1 MRQYVGEKR
10 GRLEGLDK
18 ATGRAQYAGDYHMEN
33 MLELALVR
41 STISHG
47 TIRSIDFSDLPKD
60 VLVFTGKD
68 CAENIVADI
77 FCDTPVLAD
86 DRIRYH
92 GEPIAI
98 IAADTREKAK
108 EAAKLVKVEYD
119 LLPVIRNVE
128 DAKDPAMPALHG
140 DTNLLA
146 EFFNEKGDVEKGFE
160 ESFLIVEDDFETPAQ
175 DHGYM
180 EPDACFAYVEDNR
193 LMVHTSSQNVFADRV
208 MICRALGLEPNQV
221 RVRAAF
227 VGGGFGGKDGHTCQI
242 YPSLVS
248 WLTKRPAKIVFD
260 RQEVLAC
267 TYKRHGIRMH
277 VKMGFSKEGK
287 MLAFDG
293 SALLDTGAYAGYGA
307 SVHGLFT
314 EHFTGPYNIPNVRL
328 RTETYY
334 TNKPTAHAMRGFG
347 APQGA
352 FATESIISRA
362 IAKLGLDPIQMRSDN
377 ALEHGSIGALGQPM
391 EHCVGLKDALK
402 LVQESDLW
410 KERETNT
417 DPYVGYGVAG
427 GFLSC
432 GLGQKIPD
440 SAKVSVQ
447 EREDGGFDIGVGLV
461 DIGQGSAT
469 ALAAMAADLLETDIE
484 NIHMTMADTDKTED
498 CGPTAASRSVF
509 IAGNALI
516 AAVKQYKKMKEAEA
530 CGIVLQP
537 AAGEAAFPESSKDL
551 GRIGFP
557 HAMYTFVAQAVK
569 LRVDPV
575 TGSITLLDIAA
586 ATECGKVINPL
597 SLAGQIQGGI
607 GMSIGFCLGE
617 DCSFKDGVLI
627 HKDFATYLMPTA
639 LDVPNIASYHVDA
652 YEASGPL
659 GVKGAAEVSTVS
671 IAPAINEAVRQ
682 ASGAILN
689 RLPLSREEILKALES
704 CEENM
709 GG

>member
-10 GRLEGLDK
+10 GRLEGMDK
-18 ATGRAQYAGDYHMEN
+18 ATGRALYAGDYRMEN

-41 STISHG
+41 SEISHG
-47 TIRSIDFSDLPKD
+47 SVRTLDVSALPED

-68 CAENIVADI
+68 FAENVVADI
-77 FCDTPVLAD
+77 FCDTPVLAY
-86 DRIRYH
+86 DRIRFR

-108 EAAKLVKVEYD
+108 EAAKLVKVEYEC
-119 LLPVIRNVE
+119 LPIVRNTE
-128 DAKDPAMPALHG
+128 DAKDPALPVLHG
-140 DTNLLA
+140 DSNLLA
-146 EFFNEKGDVEKGFE
+146 DFFHEKGDVEKAFE
-160 ESFLIVEDDFETPAQ
+160 ESYLIVEDDFETPAQ

-180 EPDACFAYVEDNR
+180 EPDACFAYVEDDR
-193 LMVHTSSQNVFADRV
+193 LMVYTASQNVFADRL
-208 MICRALGLEPNQV
+208 MICRALGLAPEQV

-248 WLTKRPAKIVFD
+248 WLTKRPAKVVFD
-260 RQEVLAC
+260 REEVLAC
-267 TYKRHGIRMH
+267 TYKRHGIKTH

-287 MLAFDG
+287 ILAFDG
-293 SALLDTGAYAGYGA
+293 SAILDTGAYAGYGA

-314 EHFTGPYNIPNVRL
+314 EHFPGPYEIPNVRL
-328 RTETYY
+328 KTETYY
-334 TNKPTAHAMRGFG
+334 TNKPIAHAMRGFG
-347 APQGA
+347 SPQGA

-362 IAKLGLDPIQMRSDN
+362 VAQLGLDPIGMRLDN
-377 ALEHGSIGALGQPM
+377 ALVQGSVGALGQPM
-391 EHCVGLKDALK
+391 DHCVGLREALK

-410 KERETNT
+410 KERESNT

-440 SAKVSVQ
+440 NAKVSVR
-447 EREDGGFDIGVGLV
+447 EREDGGFDIGCGLV
-461 DIGQGSAT
+461 DIGQGSTT

-484 NIHMTMADTDKTED
+484 NIHMIMADTDKTED
-498 CGPTAASRSVF
+498 CGCTAASRSVF
-509 IAGNALI
+509 IAGNALM
-516 AAVKQYKKMKEAEA
+516 AAVKQYKKMKEAGLSSDIA
-530 CGIVLQP
+530 M
-537 AAGEAAFPESSKDL
+537 GEAAFPESSKDL

-569 LRVDPV
+569 LRVDPI
-575 TGSITLLDIAA
+575 TGSVSLLDIAA

-597 SLAGQIQGGI
+597 GLAGQIQGGI

-617 DCSFKDGVLI
+617 DCTWKDGQLI
-627 HKDFATYLMPTA
+627 HKNFATYLMPTA

-652 YEASGPL
+652 YEASGPM

-682 ASGAILN
+682 ASGAILTK
-689 RLPLSREEILKALES
+689 LPLSPEEILKALEAR
-704 CEENM
+704 EECV

>member
-10 GRLEGLDK
+10 GRLEGMDK
-18 ATGRAQYAGDYHMEN
+18 ATGRALYAGDYRMEN

-41 STISHG
+41 SEISHG
-47 TIRSIDFSDLPKD
+47 SVRTLDVSALPED

-68 CAENIVADI
+68 FAENVVADI
-77 FCDTPVLAD
+77 FCDTPVLAY
-86 DRIRYH
+86 DRIRFR

-108 EAAKLVKVEYD
+108 EAAKLVKVEYEC
-119 LLPVIRNVE
+119 LPIVRNTE

-140 DTNLLA
+140 DSNLMA
-146 EFFNEKGDVEKGFE
+146 DFFHEKGDVEKAFE
-160 ESFLIVEDDFETPAQ
+160 ESYLIVEDDFETPAQ

-180 EPDACFAYVEDNR
+180 EPDACFAYVEDDR
-193 LMVHTSSQNVFADRV
+193 LMVYTSSQNVFADRL
-208 MICRALGLEPNQV
+208 MICRALGLAPEQV

-248 WLTKRPAKIVFD
+248 WLTKRPAKVVFD
-260 RQEVLAC
+260 REEVLAC
-267 TYKRHGIRMH
+267 TYKRHGIKTH

-287 MLAFDG
+287 ILAFDG
-293 SALLDTGAYAGYGA
+293 SAILDTGAYAGYGA

-314 EHFTGPYNIPNVRL
+314 EHFPGPYEIPNVRL
-328 RTETYY
+328 KTETYY
-334 TNKPTAHAMRGFG
+334 TNKPIAHAMRGFG

-362 IAKLGLDPIQMRSDN
+362 VAQLGLDPIGMRLDN
-377 ALEHGSIGALGQPM
+377 ALVQGSVGALGQPM
-391 EHCVGLKDALK
+391 DHCVGLREALK

-410 KERETNT
+410 KERESNT

-440 SAKVSVQ
+440 NAKVSVR
-447 EREDGGFDIGVGLV
+447 EREDGGFDIGCGLV
-461 DIGQGSAT
+461 DIGQGSTT

-484 NIHMTMADTDKTED
+484 NIHMIMADTDKTED
-498 CGPTAASRSVF
+498 CGCTAASRSVF

-516 AAVKQYKKMKEAEA
+516 AAVKQYKKMKEAGLSSDIA
-530 CGIVLQP
+530 M
-537 AAGEAAFPESSKDL
+537 GEAAFPESSKDL

-569 LRVDPV
+569 LRVDPI
-575 TGSITLLDIAA
+575 TGSVSLLDIAA

-597 SLAGQIQGGI
+597 GLAGQIQGGI

-617 DCSFKDGVLI
+617 DCTWKDGQLI
-627 HKDFATYLMPTA
+627 HKNFATYLMPTA

-652 YEASGPL
+652 YEASGPM

-682 ASGAILN
+682 ASGAILTK
-689 RLPLSREEILKALES
+689 LPLSPEEILKALEAR
-704 CEENM
+704 EECV

>member
-1 MRQYVGEKR
+1 MRRYVGERR

-18 ATGRAQYAGDYHMEN
+18 ATGRAQYAGDYHLEN

-47 TIRSIDFSDLPKD
+47 TIRSIDTSNLPED
-60 VLVFTGKD
+60 VMVFTGKD
-68 CAENIVADI
+68 FAENIVADI
-77 FCDTPVLAD
+77 FCDTPVLAE
-86 DRIRYH
+86 DRIRFL
-92 GEPIAI
+92 GEPVAL

-119 LLPVIRNVE
+119 LLPTIRNVE

-140 DTNLLA
+140 QSNLLTD
-146 EFFNEKGDVEKGFE
+146 FFMGKGDVEKAFE
-160 ESFLIVEDDFETPAQ
+160 ESYLVVEDDFETPEQ

-193 LMVHTSSQNVFADRV
+193 LMVRTSSQGVFADRA
-208 MICRALGLEPNQV
+208 MICRALGLEPEQV
-221 RVRAAF
+221 HVRAAF
-227 VGGGFGGKDGHTCQI
+227 VGGGFGGKDGHTVQI
-242 YPSLVS
+242 YPCLVS
-248 WLTKRPAKIVFD
+248 WMTKRPARIVLD

-267 TYKRHGIRMH
+267 TYKRHRIKMH

-287 MLAFDG
+287 ILAFDG
-293 SALLDTGAYAGYGA
+293 NGVLDTGAYAGYGA
-307 SVHGLFT
+307 SVHSLFT
-314 EHFTGPYNIPNVRL
+314 EHFPGPYNIPNVRL
-328 RTETYY
+328 RTEAYY

-347 APQGA
+347 SPQGA
-352 FATESIISRA
+352 FATESIINRA
-362 IAKLGLDPIQMRSDN
+362 IAKLGLDPIQMRLDN
-377 ALEHGSIGALGQPM
+377 ALEYGSVGSVGQPM

-402 LVQESDLW
+402 LIQESSLW

-417 DPYVGYGVAG
+417 DPYVGYGVAS

-432 GLGQKIPD
+432 GLGQKIHD

-447 EREDGGFDIGVGLV
+447 EREDGGFDIGIGLV
-461 DIGQGSAT
+461 DIGQGSTT

-484 NIHMTMADTDKTED
+484 NIHMIMADTDETED

-516 AAVKQYKKMKEAEA
+516 DAVKQYKKLKETKP
-530 CGIVLQP
+530 CGVTLP
-537 AAGEAAFPESSKDL
+537 PVKGEAAFPESPKDL

-557 HAMYTFVAQAVK
+557 HAMFTFVTQAVK

-617 DCSFKDGVLI
+617 DCSFKEGELI
-627 HKDFATYLMPTA
+627 HKDFSTYLMPTA
-639 LDVPNIASYHVDA
+639 MDVPNIASYHVDA
-652 YEASGPL
+652 YEQSGPL

-682 ASGAILN
+682 VSGAELTK
-689 RLPLSREEILKALES
+689 LPLSAEEILKALEAR
-704 CEENM
+704 EEYT

>member
-10 GRLEGLDK
+10 GRLEGMDK
-18 ATGRAQYAGDYHMEN
+18 ATGRALYAGDYRMEN

-41 STISHG
+41 SEISHG
-47 TIRSIDFSDLPKD
+47 SVRTLDVSALPED

-68 CAENIVADI
+68 FAENVVADI
-77 FCDTPVLAD
+77 FCDTPVLAY
-86 DRIRYH
+86 DRIRFR

-108 EAAKLVKVEYD
+108 EAAKLVKVEYEC
-119 LLPVIRNVE
+119 LPIVRNTE
-128 DAKDPAMPALHG
+128 DAKDPALPVLHG
-140 DTNLLA
+140 DSNLLA
-146 EFFNEKGDVEKGFE
+146 DFFHEKGDVEKAFE
-160 ESFLIVEDDFETPAQ
+160 ESYLIVEDDFETPAQ

-180 EPDACFAYVEDNR
+180 EPDACFAYVEDDR
-193 LMVHTSSQNVFADRV
+193 LMVYTSSQNVFADRL
-208 MICRALGLEPNQV
+208 MICRALGLAPEQV

-248 WLTKRPAKIVFD
+248 WLTKRPAKVVFD
-260 RQEVLAC
+260 REEVLAC
-267 TYKRHGIRMH
+267 TYKRHGIKTH

-287 MLAFDG
+287 ILAFDG
-293 SALLDTGAYAGYGA
+293 SAILDTGAYAGYGA

-314 EHFTGPYNIPNVRL
+314 EHFPGPYEIPNVRL
-328 RTETYY
+328 KTETYY
-334 TNKPTAHAMRGFG
+334 TNKPIAHAMRGFG

-362 IAKLGLDPIQMRSDN
+362 VAQLGLDPIGMRLDN
-377 ALEHGSIGALGQPM
+377 ALVQGSVGALGQPM
-391 EHCVGLKDALK
+391 DHCVGLREALK

-410 KERETNT
+410 KERESNT

-440 SAKVSVQ
+440 NAKVSVR
-447 EREDGGFDIGVGLV
+447 EREDGGFDIGCGLV
-461 DIGQGSAT
+461 DIGQGSTT

-484 NIHMTMADTDKTED
+484 NIHMIMADTDKTED
-498 CGPTAASRSVF
+498 CGCTAASRSVF
-509 IAGNALI
+509 IAGNALM
-516 AAVKQYKKMKEAEA
+516 AAVKQYKKMKEAGLSSDIA
-530 CGIVLQP
+530 M
-537 AAGEAAFPESSKDL
+537 GEAAFPESSKDL

-569 LRVDPV
+569 LRVDPI
-575 TGSITLLDIAA
+575 TGSVSLLDIAA

-597 SLAGQIQGGI
+597 GLAGQIQGGI

-617 DCSFKDGVLI
+617 DCTWKDGQLI
-627 HKDFATYLMPTA
+627 HKNFATYLMPTA

-652 YEASGPL
+652 YEASGPM

-682 ASGAILN
+682 ASGAILTK
-689 RLPLSREEILKALES
+689 LPLSPEEILKALEAR
-704 CEENM
+704 EECV

>member
-10 GRLEGLDK
+10 GRLEGMDK
-18 ATGRAQYAGDYHMEN
+18 ATGRALYAGDYRMEN

-41 STISHG
+41 SEISHG
-47 TIRSIDFSDLPKD
+47 SVRTLDVSALPED
-60 VLVFTGKD
+60 VLIFTGKD
-68 CAENIVADI
+68 FAENVVADI
-77 FCDTPVLAD
+77 FCDTPVLAY
-86 DRIRYH
+86 DRIRFR

-108 EAAKLVKVEYD
+108 EAAKLVKVEYEY
-119 LLPVIRNVE
+119 LPIVRNTE
-128 DAKDPAMPALHG
+128 DAKNPALPVLHG
-140 DTNLLA
+140 DSNLLA
-146 EFFNEKGDVEKGFE
+146 DFFHEKGDVEKAFE
-160 ESFLIVEDDFETPAQ
+160 ESYLIVEDDFETPAQ

-180 EPDACFAYVEDNR
+180 EPDACFAYVEDDR
-193 LMVHTSSQNVFADRV
+193 LMVYTSSQNVFADRL
-208 MICRALGLEPNQV
+208 MICRALGLAPEQV

-248 WLTKRPAKIVFD
+248 WLTKRPAKVVFD
-260 RQEVLAC
+260 REEVLAC
-267 TYKRHGIRMH
+267 TYKRHGIKTH

-287 MLAFDG
+287 ILAFDG
-293 SALLDTGAYAGYGA
+293 SAILDTGAYAGYGA

-314 EHFTGPYNIPNVRL
+314 EHFPGPYEIPNVRL
-328 RTETYY
+328 KTETYY
-334 TNKPTAHAMRGFG
+334 TNKPIAHAMRGFG

-362 IAKLGLDPIQMRSDN
+362 VAQLGLDPIGMRLDN
-377 ALEHGSIGALGQPM
+377 ALVQGSVGALGQPM
-391 EHCVGLKDALK
+391 DHCVGLREALK

-410 KERETNT
+410 KERESNT

-440 SAKVSVQ
+440 NAKVSVR
-447 EREDGGFDIGVGLV
+447 EREDGGFDIGCGLV
-461 DIGQGSAT
+461 DIGQGSTT

-484 NIHMTMADTDKTED
+484 NIHMIMADTDKTED
-498 CGPTAASRSVF
+498 CGCTAASRSVF

-516 AAVKQYKKMKEAEA
+516 AAVKQYKKMKEAGLSSDMA
-530 CGIVLQP
+530 M
-537 AAGEAAFPESSKDL
+537 GEAAFPESSKDL

-569 LRVDPV
+569 LRVDPI
-575 TGSITLLDIAA
+575 TGSVSLLDIAA

-597 SLAGQIQGGI
+597 GLAGQIQGGI

-617 DCSFKDGVLI
+617 DCTWKDGQLI
-627 HKDFATYLMPTA
+627 HKNFATYLMPTA

-652 YEASGPL
+652 YEASGPM

-682 ASGAILN
+682 ASGAILTK
-689 RLPLSREEILKALES
+689 LPLSPEEILKALEAR
-704 CEENM
+704 EECV

>member
-10 GRLEGLDK
+10 GRLEGMDK
-18 ATGRAQYAGDYHMEN
+18 ATGRALYAGDYRMEN

-41 STISHG
+41 SEISHG
-47 TIRSIDFSDLPKD
+47 SVRTLDVSALPED

-68 CAENIVADI
+68 FAENVVADI
-77 FCDTPVLAD
+77 FCDTPVLAY
-86 DRIRYH
+86 DRIRFR

-108 EAAKLVKVEYD
+108 EAAKLVKVEYEC
-119 LLPVIRNVE
+119 LPIVRNTE
-128 DAKDPAMPALHG
+128 DAKDPALPVLHG
-140 DTNLLA
+140 DSNLLA
-146 EFFNEKGDVEKGFE
+146 DFFHEKGDVEKAFE
-160 ESFLIVEDDFETPAQ
+160 ESYLIVEDDFETPAQ

-180 EPDACFAYVEDNR
+180 EPDACFAYVEDDR
-193 LMVHTSSQNVFADRV
+193 LMVYTSSQNVFADRL
-208 MICRALGLEPNQV
+208 MICRALGLAPEQV

-248 WLTKRPAKIVFD
+248 WLTKRPAKVVFD
-260 RQEVLAC
+260 REEVLAC
-267 TYKRHGIRMH
+267 TYKRHGIKSH

-287 MLAFDG
+287 ILAFDG
-293 SALLDTGAYAGYGA
+293 SAILDTGAYAGYGA

-314 EHFTGPYNIPNVRL
+314 EHFPGPYEIPNVRL
-328 RTETYY
+328 KTETYY
-334 TNKPTAHAMRGFG
+334 TNKPIAHAMRGFG
-347 APQGA
+347 SPQGA

-362 IAKLGLDPIQMRSDN
+362 VAQLGLDPIGMRLDN
-377 ALEHGSIGALGQPM
+377 ALVQGSVGALGQPM
-391 EHCVGLKDALK
+391 DHCVGLREALK

-410 KERETNT
+410 KERESNT

-440 SAKVSVQ
+440 NAKVSVR
-447 EREDGGFDIGVGLV
+447 EREDGGFDIGCGLV
-461 DIGQGSAT
+461 DIGQGSTT

-484 NIHMTMADTDKTED
+484 NIHMIMADTDKTED
-498 CGPTAASRSVF
+498 CGCTAASRSVF
-509 IAGNALI
+509 IAGNALM
-516 AAVKQYKKMKEAEA
+516 AAVKQYKKMKEAGLSSDIA
-530 CGIVLQP
+530 M
-537 AAGEAAFPESSKDL
+537 GEAAFPESSKDL

-569 LRVDPV
+569 LRVDPI
-575 TGSITLLDIAA
+575 TGSVSLLDIAA

-597 SLAGQIQGGI
+597 GLAGQIQGGI

-617 DCSFKDGVLI
+617 DCTWKDGQLI
-627 HKDFATYLMPTA
+627 HKNFATYLMPTA

-652 YEASGPL
+652 YEASGPM

-682 ASGAILN
+682 ASGAILTK
-689 RLPLSREEILKALES
+689 LPLSPEEILKALEAR
-704 CEENM
+704 EECV

>member
-10 GRLEGLDK
+10 GRLEGMDK
-18 ATGRAQYAGDYHMEN
+18 ATGRALYAGDYRMEN

-41 STISHG
+41 SEISHG
-47 TIRSIDFSDLPKD
+47 SVHTLDVSALPED

-68 CAENIVADI
+68 FAENVVADI
-77 FCDTPVLAD
+77 FCDTPVLAY
-86 DRIRYH
+86 DRIRFR

-108 EAAKLVKVEYD
+108 EAAKLVKVEYEC
-119 LLPVIRNVE
+119 LPIVRNTE
-128 DAKDPAMPALHG
+128 DAKDPAMPVLHG
-140 DTNLLA
+140 DSNLLA
-146 EFFNEKGDVEKGFE
+146 DFFHEKGDVEKAFE
-160 ESFLIVEDDFETPAQ
+160 ESYLIVEDDFETPAQ

-180 EPDACFAYVEDNR
+180 EPDACFAYVEDDR
-193 LMVHTSSQNVFADRV
+193 LMVYTSSQNVFADRL
-208 MICRALGLEPNQV
+208 MICRALGLAPEQV

-248 WLTKRPAKIVFD
+248 WLTKRPAKVVFD
-260 RQEVLAC
+260 REEVLAC
-267 TYKRHGIRMH
+267 TYKRHGIKTH

-287 MLAFDG
+287 ILAFDG
-293 SALLDTGAYAGYGA
+293 SAILDTGAYAGYGA

-314 EHFTGPYNIPNVRL
+314 EHFPGPYEIPNVRL
-328 RTETYY
+328 KTETYY
-334 TNKPTAHAMRGFG
+334 TNKPIAHAMRGFG
-347 APQGA
+347 SPQGA

-362 IAKLGLDPIQMRSDN
+362 VAQLGLDPIGMRLDN
-377 ALEHGSIGALGQPM
+377 ALVQGSVGALGQPM
-391 EHCVGLKDALK
+391 DHCVGLREALK

-410 KERETNT
+410 KERESNT

-440 SAKVSVQ
+440 NAKVSVR
-447 EREDGGFDIGVGLV
+447 EREDGGFDIGCGLV
-461 DIGQGSAT
+461 DIGQGSTT

-484 NIHMTMADTDKTED
+484 NIHMIMADTDKTED
-498 CGPTAASRSVF
+498 CGCTAASRSVF
-509 IAGNALI
+509 IAGNALM
-516 AAVKQYKKMKEAEA
+516 AAVKQYKKMKEAGLSSGTA
-530 CGIVLQP
+530 M
-537 AAGEAAFPESSKDL
+537 GEAAFPESSKDL

-569 LRVDPV
+569 LRVDPI
-575 TGSITLLDIAA
+575 TGSISLLDIAA

-597 SLAGQIQGGI
+597 GLAGQIQGGI

-617 DCSFKDGVLI
+617 DCTWKDGQLI
-627 HKDFATYLMPTA
+627 HKNFATYLMPTA

-652 YEASGPL
+652 YEASGPM

-682 ASGAILN
+682 ASGAILTK
-689 RLPLSREEILKALES
+689 LPLSPEEILKALEAR
-704 CEENM
+704 EECV

>member
-10 GRLEGLDK
+10 GRLEGMDK
-18 ATGRAQYAGDYHMEN
+18 ATGRALYAGDYRMEN

-41 STISHG
+41 SEISHG
-47 TIRSIDFSDLPKD
+47 SVHTLDVSALPED

-68 CAENIVADI
+68 FAENVVADI
-77 FCDTPVLAD
+77 FCDTPVLAY
-86 DRIRYH
+86 DRIRFR

-108 EAAKLVKVEYD
+108 EAAKLVKVEYEC
-119 LLPVIRNVE
+119 LPIVRNTE
-128 DAKDPAMPALHG
+128 DAKDPAMPVLHG
-140 DTNLLA
+140 DSNLLA
-146 EFFNEKGDVEKGFE
+146 DFFHEKGDVEKAFE
-160 ESFLIVEDDFETPAQ
+160 ESYLIVEDDFETPAQ

-180 EPDACFAYVEDNR
+180 EPDACFAYVEDDR
-193 LMVHTSSQNVFADRV
+193 LMVYTASQNVFADRL
-208 MICRALGLEPNQV
+208 MICRALGLAPEQV

-248 WLTKRPAKIVFD
+248 WLTKRPAKVVFD
-260 RQEVLAC
+260 REEVLAC
-267 TYKRHGIRMH
+267 TYKRHGIKTH

-287 MLAFDG
+287 ILAFDG
-293 SALLDTGAYAGYGA
+293 SAILDTGAYAGYGA

-314 EHFTGPYNIPNVRL
+314 EHFPGPYEIPNVRL
-328 RTETYY
+328 KTETYY
-334 TNKPTAHAMRGFG
+334 TNKPIAHAMRGFG

-362 IAKLGLDPIQMRSDN
+362 VAQLGLDPIGMRLDN
-377 ALEHGSIGALGQPM
+377 ALVQGSVGALGQPM
-391 EHCVGLKDALK
+391 DHCVGLREALK

-410 KERETNT
+410 KERESNT

-440 SAKVSVQ
+440 NAKVSVR
-447 EREDGGFDIGVGLV
+447 EREDGGFDIGCGLV
-461 DIGQGSAT
+461 DIGQGSTT

-484 NIHMTMADTDKTED
+484 NIHMIMADTDKTED
-498 CGPTAASRSVF
+498 CGCTAASRSVF
-509 IAGNALI
+509 IAGNALM
-516 AAVKQYKKMKEAEA
+516 AAVKQYKKMKEAGLSSDIA
-530 CGIVLQP
+530 M
-537 AAGEAAFPESSKDL
+537 GEAAFPESSKDL

-569 LRVDPV
+569 LRVDPI
-575 TGSITLLDIAA
+575 TGSVSLLDIAA

-597 SLAGQIQGGI
+597 GLAGQIQGGI

-617 DCSFKDGVLI
+617 DCTWKDGQLI
-627 HKDFATYLMPTA
+627 HKNFATYLMPTA

-652 YEASGPL
+652 YEASGPM

-682 ASGAILN
+682 ASGAILTK
-689 RLPLSREEILKALES
+689 LPLSPEEILKALEAR
-704 CEENM
+704 EECV

>member
-10 GRLEGLDK
+10 GRLEGMDK
-18 ATGRAQYAGDYHMEN
+18 ATGRALYAGDYRMEN

-41 STISHG
+41 SEISHG
-47 TIRSIDFSDLPKD
+47 SVRTLDVSALPED

-68 CAENIVADI
+68 FAENVVADI
-77 FCDTPVLAD
+77 FCDTPVLAY
-86 DRIRYH
+86 DRIRFR

-108 EAAKLVKVEYD
+108 EAAKLVKVEYEC
-119 LLPVIRNVE
+119 LPIVRNTE
-128 DAKDPAMPALHG
+128 DAKDPAMPVLHG
-140 DTNLLA
+140 DSNLLA
-146 EFFNEKGDVEKGFE
+146 DFFHEKGDVEKAFE
-160 ESFLIVEDDFETPAQ
+160 ESYLIVEDDFETPAQ

-180 EPDACFAYVEDNR
+180 EPDACFAYVEDDR
-193 LMVHTSSQNVFADRV
+193 LMVYTASQNVFADRL
-208 MICRALGLEPNQV
+208 MICRALGLAPEQV

-248 WLTKRPAKIVFD
+248 WLTKRPAKVVFD
-260 RQEVLAC
+260 REEVLAC
-267 TYKRHGIRMH
+267 TYKRHGIKTH

-287 MLAFDG
+287 ILAFDG
-293 SALLDTGAYAGYGA
+293 SAILDTGAYAGYGA

-314 EHFTGPYNIPNVRL
+314 EHFPGPYEIPNVRL
-328 RTETYY
+328 KTETYY
-334 TNKPTAHAMRGFG
+334 TNKPIAHAMRGFG

-362 IAKLGLDPIQMRSDN
+362 VAQLGLDPIGMRLDN
-377 ALEHGSIGALGQPM
+377 ALVQGSVGALGQPM
-391 EHCVGLKDALK
+391 DHCVGLREALK

-410 KERETNT
+410 KERESNT

-440 SAKVSVQ
+440 NAKVSVR
-447 EREDGGFDIGVGLV
+447 EREDGGFDIGCGLV
-461 DIGQGSAT
+461 DIGQGSTT

-484 NIHMTMADTDKTED
+484 NIHMIMADTDKTED
-498 CGPTAASRSVF
+498 CGCTAASRSVF
-509 IAGNALI
+509 IAGNALM
-516 AAVKQYKKMKEAEA
+516 AAVKQYKKMKEAGLSSDIA
-530 CGIVLQP
+530 M
-537 AAGEAAFPESSKDL
+537 GEAAFPESSKDL

-569 LRVDPV
+569 LRVDPI
-575 TGSITLLDIAA
+575 TGSVSLLDIAA

-597 SLAGQIQGGI
+597 GLAGQIQGGI

-617 DCSFKDGVLI
+617 DCTWKDGQLI
-627 HKDFATYLMPTA
+627 HKNFATYLMPTA

-652 YEASGPL
+652 YEASGPM

-682 ASGAILN
+682 ASGAILTK
-689 RLPLSREEILKALES
+689 LPLSPEEILKALEAR
-704 CEENM
+704 EECV

>member
-10 GRLEGLDK
+10 GRLEGMDK
-18 ATGRAQYAGDYHMEN
+18 ATGRALYAGDYRMEN

-41 STISHG
+41 SEISHG
-47 TIRSIDFSDLPKD
+47 SVHTLDVSALPED

-68 CAENIVADI
+68 FAENVVADI
-77 FCDTPVLAD
+77 FCDTPVLAY
-86 DRIRYH
+86 DRIRFR

-108 EAAKLVKVEYD
+108 EAAKLVKLEYEC
-119 LLPVIRNVE
+119 LPVVRNTE
-128 DAKDPAMPALHG
+128 DAKDPALPVLHG
-140 DTNLLA
+140 DSNLLA
-146 EFFNEKGDVEKGFE
+146 DFFHEKGDVEKAFE
-160 ESFLIVEDDFETPAQ
+160 ESYLIVEDDFETPAQ

-180 EPDACFAYVEDNR
+180 EPDACFAYVEDDR
-193 LMVHTSSQNVFADRV
+193 LMVYTSSQNVFADRL
-208 MICRALGLEPNQV
+208 MICRALGLAPEQV

-248 WLTKRPAKIVFD
+248 WLTKRPAKVVFD
-260 RQEVLAC
+260 REEVLAC
-267 TYKRHGIRMH
+267 TYKRHGIKTH

-287 MLAFDG
+287 ILAFDG
-293 SALLDTGAYAGYGA
+293 SAILDTGAYAGYGA

-314 EHFTGPYNIPNVRL
+314 EHFPGPYEIPNVRL
-328 RTETYY
+328 KTETYY
-334 TNKPTAHAMRGFG
+334 TNKPIAHAMRGFG
-347 APQGA
+347 SPQGA

-362 IAKLGLDPIQMRSDN
+362 VAQLGLDPIGMRLDN
-377 ALEHGSIGALGQPM
+377 ALVQGSVGALGQPM
-391 EHCVGLKDALK
+391 DHCVGLREALK

-410 KERETNT
+410 KERESNT

-440 SAKVSVQ
+440 NAKVSVR
-447 EREDGGFDIGVGLV
+447 EREDGGFDIGCGLV
-461 DIGQGSAT
+461 DIGQGSTT

-484 NIHMTMADTDKTED
+484 NIHMIMADTDKTED
-498 CGPTAASRSVF
+498 CGCTAASRSVF
-509 IAGNALI
+509 IAGNALM
-516 AAVKQYKKMKEAEA
+516 AAVKQYKKMKEAGLSSDIA
-530 CGIVLQP
+530 M
-537 AAGEAAFPESSKDL
+537 GEAAFPESSKDL

-569 LRVDPV
+569 LRVDPI
-575 TGSITLLDIAA
+575 TGSVSLLDIAA

-597 SLAGQIQGGI
+597 GLAGQIQGGI

-617 DCSFKDGVLI
+617 DCTWKDGQLI
-627 HKDFATYLMPTA
+627 HKNFATYLMPTA

-652 YEASGPL
+652 YEASGPM

-682 ASGAILN
+682 ASGAILTK
-689 RLPLSREEILKALES
+689 LPLSPEEILKALEAR
-704 CEENM
+704 EECV

>member
-10 GRLEGLDK
+10 GRLEGMDK
-18 ATGRAQYAGDYHMEN
+18 ATGRALYAGDYRMEN

-41 STISHG
+41 SEISHG
-47 TIRSIDFSDLPKD
+47 SVHTLDVSALPED

-68 CAENIVADI
+68 FAENVVADI
-77 FCDTPVLAD
+77 FCDTPVLAY
-86 DRIRYH
+86 DRIRFR

-108 EAAKLVKVEYD
+108 EAAKLVKVEYEC
-119 LLPVIRNVE
+119 LPVVRNTE
-128 DAKDPAMPALHG
+128 DAKDPALPVLHG
-140 DTNLLA
+140 DSNLLA
-146 EFFNEKGDVEKGFE
+146 DFFHEKGDVEKAFE
-160 ESFLIVEDDFETPAQ
+160 ESYLIVEDDFETPAQ

-180 EPDACFAYVEDNR
+180 EPDACFAYVEDDR
-193 LMVHTSSQNVFADRV
+193 LMVYTSSQNVFADRL
-208 MICRALGLEPNQV
+208 MICRALGLAPEQV

-248 WLTKRPAKIVFD
+248 WLTKRPAKVVFD
-260 RQEVLAC
+260 REEVLAC
-267 TYKRHGIRMH
+267 TYKRHGIKTH

-287 MLAFDG
+287 ILAFDG
-293 SALLDTGAYAGYGA
+293 SAILDTGAYAGYGA

-314 EHFTGPYNIPNVRL
+314 EHFPGPYEIPNVRL
-328 RTETYY
+328 KTETYY
-334 TNKPTAHAMRGFG
+334 TNKPIAHAMRGFG
-347 APQGA
+347 SPQGA

-362 IAKLGLDPIQMRSDN
+362 VAQLGLDPIGMRLDN
-377 ALEHGSIGALGQPM
+377 ALVQGSVGALGQPM
-391 EHCVGLKDALK
+391 DHCVGLREALK

-410 KERETNT
+410 KERESNT

-440 SAKVSVQ
+440 NAKVSVR
-447 EREDGGFDIGVGLV
+447 EREDGGFDIGCGLV
-461 DIGQGSAT
+461 DIGQGSTT

-484 NIHMTMADTDKTED
+484 NIHMIMADTDKTED
-498 CGPTAASRSVF
+498 CGCTAASRSVF
-509 IAGNALI
+509 IAGNALM
-516 AAVKQYKKMKEAEA
+516 AAVKQYKKMKEAGLSSDIA
-530 CGIVLQP
+530 M
-537 AAGEAAFPESSKDL
+537 GEAAFPESSKDL

-569 LRVDPV
+569 LRVDPI
-575 TGSITLLDIAA
+575 TGSVSLLDIAA

-597 SLAGQIQGGI
+597 GLAGQIQGGI

-617 DCSFKDGVLI
+617 DCTWKDGQLI
-627 HKDFATYLMPTA
+627 HKNFATYLMPTA

-652 YEASGPL
+652 YEASGPM

-682 ASGAILN
+682 ASGAILTK
-689 RLPLSREEILKALES
+689 LPLSPEEILKALEAR
-704 CEENM
+704 EECV

>member
-10 GRLEGLDK
+10 GRLEGMDK
-18 ATGRAQYAGDYHMEN
+18 ATGRALYAGDYRMEN

-41 STISHG
+41 SEISHG
-47 TIRSIDFSDLPKD
+47 SVHTLDVSALPED

-68 CAENIVADI
+68 FAENVVADI
-77 FCDTPVLAD
+77 FCDTPVLAY
-86 DRIRYH
+86 DRIRFR

-108 EAAKLVKVEYD
+108 EAAKLVKVEYEC
-119 LLPVIRNVE
+119 LPIVRNTE
-128 DAKDPAMPALHG
+128 DAKDPALPVLHG
-140 DTNLLA
+140 DSNLLA
-146 EFFNEKGDVEKGFE
+146 DFFHEKGDVEKAFE
-160 ESFLIVEDDFETPAQ
+160 ESYLIVEDDFETPAQ

-180 EPDACFAYVEDNR
+180 EPDACFAYVEDDR
-193 LMVHTSSQNVFADRV
+193 LMVYTTSQNVFADRL
-208 MICRALGLEPNQV
+208 MICRALGLAPEQV

-248 WLTKRPAKIVFD
+248 WLTKRPAKVVFD
-260 RQEVLAC
+260 REEVLAC
-267 TYKRHGIRMH
+267 TYKRHGIKTH
-277 VKMGFSKEGK
+277 VKMGFSKKGK
-287 MLAFDG
+287 ILAFDG
-293 SALLDTGAYAGYGA
+293 SAILDTGAYAGYGA

-314 EHFTGPYNIPNVRL
+314 EHFPGPYEIPNVRL
-328 RTETYY
+328 KTETYY
-334 TNKPTAHAMRGFG
+334 TNKPIAHAMRGFG

-362 IAKLGLDPIQMRSDN
+362 VAQLGLDPIGMRLDN
-377 ALEHGSIGALGQPM
+377 ALVQGSVGALGQPM
-391 EHCVGLKDALK
+391 DHCVGLREALK

-410 KERETNT
+410 KERESNT

-440 SAKVSVQ
+440 NAKVSVR
-447 EREDGGFDIGVGLV
+447 EREDGGFDIGCGLV
-461 DIGQGSAT
+461 DIGQGSTT

-484 NIHMTMADTDKTED
+484 NIHMIMADTDKTED
-498 CGPTAASRSVF
+498 CGCTAASRSVF
-509 IAGNALI
+509 IAGNALM
-516 AAVKQYKKMKEAEA
+516 AAVKQYKKMKEAGLSSDIA
-530 CGIVLQP
+530 M
-537 AAGEAAFPESSKDL
+537 GEAAFPESSKDL

-569 LRVDPV
+569 LRVDPI
-575 TGSITLLDIAA
+575 TGSVSLLDIAA

-597 SLAGQIQGGI
+597 GLAGQIQGGI

-617 DCSFKDGVLI
+617 DCTWKDGQLI
-627 HKDFATYLMPTA
+627 HKNFATYLMPTA

-652 YEASGPL
+652 YEASGPM

-682 ASGAILN
+682 ASGAILTK
-689 RLPLSREEILKALES
+689 LPLSPEEILKALEAR
-704 CEENM
+704 EECV

>member
-1 MRQYVGEKR
+1 MGQYVGEKR
-10 GRLEGLDK
+10 GRLEGMDK
-18 ATGRAQYAGDYHMEN
+18 ATGRALYAGDYRMEN

-41 STISHG
+41 SEISHG
-47 TIRSIDFSDLPKD
+47 SVRTLDVSALPED

-68 CAENIVADI
+68 FAENVVADI
-77 FCDTPVLAD
+77 FCDTPVLAY
-86 DRIRYH
+86 DRIRFR

-108 EAAKLVKVEYD
+108 EAAKLVKVEYEC
-119 LLPVIRNVE
+119 LPIVRNTE
-128 DAKDPAMPALHG
+128 DAKDPAMPVLHG
-140 DTNLLA
+140 DSNLLA
-146 EFFNEKGDVEKGFE
+146 DFFHEKGDVEKAFE
-160 ESFLIVEDDFETPAQ
+160 ESYLIVEDDFETPAQ

-180 EPDACFAYVEDNR
+180 EPDACFAYVEDDR
-193 LMVHTSSQNVFADRV
+193 LMVYTSSQNVFADRL
-208 MICRALGLEPNQV
+208 MICRALGLAPEQV

-248 WLTKRPAKIVFD
+248 WLTKRPAKVVFD
-260 RQEVLAC
+260 REEVLAC
-267 TYKRHGIRMH
+267 TYKRHGIKTH

-287 MLAFDG
+287 ILAFDG
-293 SALLDTGAYAGYGA
+293 SAILDTGAYAGYGA

-314 EHFTGPYNIPNVRL
+314 EHFPGPYEIPNVRL
-328 RTETYY
+328 KTETYY
-334 TNKPTAHAMRGFG
+334 TNKPIAHAMRGFG

-362 IAKLGLDPIQMRSDN
+362 VAQLGLDPIGIRLDN
-377 ALEHGSIGALGQPM
+377 ALVQGSVGALGQPM
-391 EHCVGLKDALK
+391 DHCVGLREALK

-410 KERETNT
+410 KERESNT

-440 SAKVSVQ
+440 NAKVSVR
-447 EREDGGFDIGVGLV
+447 EREDGGFDIGCGLV
-461 DIGQGSAT
+461 DIGQGSTT

-484 NIHMTMADTDKTED
+484 NIHMIMADTDKTED
-498 CGPTAASRSVF
+498 CGCTAASRSVF
-509 IAGNALI
+509 IAGNALM
-516 AAVKQYKKMKEAEA
+516 AAVKQYKKMKEAGLSSDIA
-530 CGIVLQP
+530 M
-537 AAGEAAFPESSKDL
+537 GEAAFPESSKDL

-569 LRVDPV
+569 LRVDPI
-575 TGSITLLDIAA
+575 TGSVSLLDIAA

-597 SLAGQIQGGI
+597 GLAGQIQGGI

-617 DCSFKDGVLI
+617 DCTWKDGQLI
-627 HKDFATYLMPTA
+627 HKNFATYLMPTA

-652 YEASGPL
+652 YEASGPM

-682 ASGAILN
+682 ASGAILTK
-689 RLPLSREEILKALES
+689 LPLSPEEILKALEAR
-704 CEENM
+704 EECV

>member
-10 GRLEGLDK
+10 GRLEGMDK
-18 ATGRAQYAGDYHMEN
+18 ATGRALYAGDYRMEN

-41 STISHG
+41 SEISHG
-47 TIRSIDFSDLPKD
+47 SVHTLDVSALPED

-68 CAENIVADI
+68 FAENVVADI
-77 FCDTPVLAD
+77 FCDTPVLAY
-86 DRIRYH
+86 DRIRFR

-108 EAAKLVKVEYD
+108 EAAKLVKVEYEC
-119 LLPVIRNVE
+119 LPIVRNTE

-140 DTNLLA
+140 DSNLMA
-146 EFFNEKGDVEKGFE
+146 DFFQEKGDVEKAFE
-160 ESFLIVEDDFETPAQ
+160 ESYLIVEDDFETPAQ

-180 EPDACFAYVEDNR
+180 EPDACFAYVEDDR
-193 LMVHTSSQNVFADRV
+193 LMVYTSSQNVFADRL
-208 MICRALGLEPNQV
+208 MICRALGLAPEQV

-248 WLTKRPAKIVFD
+248 WLTKRPAKVVFD
-260 RQEVLAC
+260 REEVLAC
-267 TYKRHGIRMH
+267 TYKRHGIKTH

-287 MLAFDG
+287 ILAFDG
-293 SALLDTGAYAGYGA
+293 SAILDTGAYAGYGA

-314 EHFTGPYNIPNVRL
+314 EHFPGPYEIPNVRL
-328 RTETYY
+328 KTETYY
-334 TNKPTAHAMRGFG
+334 TNKPIAHAMRGFG
-347 APQGA
+347 SPQGA

-362 IAKLGLDPIQMRSDN
+362 VAQLGLDPIGMRLDN
-377 ALEHGSIGALGQPM
+377 ALVQGSVGALGQPM
-391 EHCVGLKDALK
+391 DHCVGLREALK

-410 KERETNT
+410 KERESNT

-440 SAKVSVQ
+440 NAKVSVR
-447 EREDGGFDIGVGLV
+447 EREDGGFDIGCGLV
-461 DIGQGSAT
+461 DIGQGSTT

-484 NIHMTMADTDKTED
+484 NIHMIMADTDKTED
-498 CGPTAASRSVF
+498 CGCTAASRSVF

-516 AAVKQYKKMKEAEA
+516 AAVKQYKKMKEAGLSSDIA
-530 CGIVLQP
+530 M
-537 AAGEAAFPESSKDL
+537 GEAAFPESSKDL

-569 LRVDPV
+569 LRVDPI
-575 TGSITLLDIAA
+575 TGSVSLLDIAA

-597 SLAGQIQGGI
+597 GLAGQIQGGI

-617 DCSFKDGVLI
+617 DCTWKDGQLI
-627 HKDFATYLMPTA
+627 HKNFATYLMPTA

-652 YEASGPL
+652 YEASGPM

-682 ASGAILN
+682 ASGAILTK
-689 RLPLSREEILKALES
+689 LPLSPEEILKALEAR
-704 CEENM
+704 EECV

>member
-10 GRLEGLDK
+10 GRLEGMDK
-18 ATGRAQYAGDYHMEN
+18 ATGRALYAGDYRMEN

-41 STISHG
+41 SEISHG
-47 TIRSIDFSDLPKD
+47 SVHTLDVSALPED

-68 CAENIVADI
+68 FAENVVADI
-77 FCDTPVLAD
+77 FCDTPVLAY
-86 DRIRYH
+86 DRIRFR

-108 EAAKLVKVEYD
+108 EAAKLVKVEYEC
-119 LLPVIRNVE
+119 LPIVRNTE
-128 DAKDPAMPALHG
+128 DAKDPAMPVLHG
-140 DTNLLA
+140 DSNLMA
-146 EFFNEKGDVEKGFE
+146 DFFHEKGDVEKAFE
-160 ESFLIVEDDFETPAQ
+160 ESYLIVEDDFETPAQ

-180 EPDACFAYVEDNR
+180 EPDACFAYVEDDR
-193 LMVHTSSQNVFADRV
+193 LMVYTASQNVFADRL
-208 MICRALGLEPNQV
+208 MICRALGLAPEQV

-248 WLTKRPAKIVFD
+248 WLTKRPAKVVFD
-260 RQEVLAC
+260 REEVLAC
-267 TYKRHGIRMH
+267 TYKRHGIKTH

-287 MLAFDG
+287 ILAFDG
-293 SALLDTGAYAGYGA
+293 SAILDTGAYAGYGA

-314 EHFTGPYNIPNVRL
+314 EHFPGPYEIHNVRL
-328 RTETYY
+328 KTETYY
-334 TNKPTAHAMRGFG
+334 TNKPIAHAMRGFG

-362 IAKLGLDPIQMRSDN
+362 VAQLGLDPIGMRLDN
-377 ALEHGSIGALGQPM
+377 ALVQGSVGALGQPM
-391 EHCVGLKDALK
+391 DHCVGLREALK

-410 KERETNT
+410 KERESNT

-440 SAKVSVQ
+440 NAKVSVR
-447 EREDGGFDIGVGLV
+447 EREDGGFDIGCGLV
-461 DIGQGSAT
+461 DIGQGSTT

-484 NIHMTMADTDKTED
+484 NIHMIMADTDKTED
-498 CGPTAASRSVF
+498 CGCTAASRSVF
-509 IAGNALI
+509 IAGNALM
-516 AAVKQYKKMKEAEA
+516 AAVKQYKKMKEAGLSSDIA
-530 CGIVLQP
+530 M
-537 AAGEAAFPESSKDL
+537 GEAAFPESSKDL

-569 LRVDPV
+569 LRVDPI
-575 TGSITLLDIAA
+575 TGSVSLLDIAA

-597 SLAGQIQGGI
+597 GLAGQIQGGI

-617 DCSFKDGVLI
+617 DCTWKDGQLI
-627 HKDFATYLMPTA
+627 HKNFATYLMPTA

-652 YEASGPL
+652 YEASGPM

-682 ASGAILN
+682 ASGAILTK
-689 RLPLSREEILKALES
+689 LPLSPEEILKALEAR
-704 CEENM
+704 EECV

>member
-10 GRLEGLDK
+10 GRLEGMDK
-18 ATGRAQYAGDYHMEN
+18 ATGRALYAGDYRMEN

-41 STISHG
+41 SEISHG
-47 TIRSIDFSDLPKD
+47 SVRTLDVSALPED

-68 CAENIVADI
+68 FAENVVADI
-77 FCDTPVLAD
+77 FCDTPVLAY
-86 DRIRYH
+86 DRIRFR

-108 EAAKLVKVEYD
+108 EAAKLVKVEYEC
-119 LLPVIRNVE
+119 LPIVRNTE
-128 DAKDPAMPALHG
+128 DAKDPAMPVLHG
-140 DTNLLA
+140 DSNLMA
-146 EFFNEKGDVEKGFE
+146 DFFHEKGDVEKAFE
-160 ESFLIVEDDFETPAQ
+160 ESYLIVEDDFETPAQ

-180 EPDACFAYVEDNR
+180 EPDACFAYVEDDR
-193 LMVHTSSQNVFADRV
+193 LMVYTASQNVFADRL
-208 MICRALGLEPNQV
+208 MICRALGLAPEQV

-248 WLTKRPAKIVFD
+248 WLTKRPAKVVFD
-260 RQEVLAC
+260 REEVLAC
-267 TYKRHGIRMH
+267 TYKRHGIKTH

-287 MLAFDG
+287 ILAFDG
-293 SALLDTGAYAGYGA
+293 SAILDTGAYAGYGA

-314 EHFTGPYNIPNVRL
+314 EHFPGPYEIPNVRL
-328 RTETYY
+328 KTETYY
-334 TNKPTAHAMRGFG
+334 TNKPIAHAMRGFG

-362 IAKLGLDPIQMRSDN
+362 VAQLGLDPIGMRLDN
-377 ALEHGSIGALGQPM
+377 ALVQGSVGALGQPM
-391 EHCVGLKDALK
+391 DHCVGLREALK

-410 KERETNT
+410 KERESNT

-440 SAKVSVQ
+440 NAKVSVR
-447 EREDGGFDIGVGLV
+447 EREDGGFDIGCGLV
-461 DIGQGSAT
+461 DIGQGSTT

-484 NIHMTMADTDKTED
+484 NIHMIMADTDKTED
-498 CGPTAASRSVF
+498 CGCTAASRSVF
-509 IAGNALI
+509 IAGNALM
-516 AAVKQYKKMKEAEA
+516 AAVKQYKKMKEAGLSSDIA
-530 CGIVLQP
+530 M
-537 AAGEAAFPESSKDL
+537 GEAAFPESSKDL

-569 LRVDPV
+569 LRVDPI
-575 TGSITLLDIAA
+575 TGSVSLLDIAA

-597 SLAGQIQGGI
+597 GLAGQIQGGI

-617 DCSFKDGVLI
+617 DCTWKDGQLI
-627 HKDFATYLMPTA
+627 HKNFATYLMPTA

-652 YEASGPL
+652 YEASGPM

-682 ASGAILN
+682 ASGAILTK
-689 RLPLSREEILKALES
+689 LPLSPEEILKALEAR
-704 CEENM
+704 EECV

>member
-10 GRLEGLDK
+10 GRLEGMDK
-18 ATGRAQYAGDYHMEN
+18 ATGRALYAGDYRMEN

-41 STISHG
+41 SEISHG
-47 TIRSIDFSDLPKD
+47 SVHTLDVSALPED

-68 CAENIVADI
+68 FAENVVADI
-77 FCDTPVLAD
+77 FCDTPVLAY
-86 DRIRYH
+86 DRIRFR

-108 EAAKLVKVEYD
+108 EAAKLVKVEYEY
-119 LLPVIRNVE
+119 LPIVRNTE
-128 DAKDPAMPALHG
+128 DAKNPALPVLHG
-140 DTNLLA
+140 DSNLLA
-146 EFFNEKGDVEKGFE
+146 DFFHEKGDVEKAFE
-160 ESFLIVEDDFETPAQ
+160 ESYLIVEDDFETPAQ

-180 EPDACFAYVEDNR
+180 EPDACFAYVEDDR
-193 LMVHTSSQNVFADRV
+193 LMVYTSSQNVFADRL
-208 MICRALGLEPNQV
+208 MICRALGLAPEQV

-248 WLTKRPAKIVFD
+248 WLTKRPAKVVFD
-260 RQEVLAC
+260 REEVLAC
-267 TYKRHGIRMH
+267 TYKRHGIKTH

-287 MLAFDG
+287 ILAFDG
-293 SALLDTGAYAGYGA
+293 SAILDTGAYAGYGA

-314 EHFTGPYNIPNVRL
+314 EHFPGPYEIPNVRL
-328 RTETYY
+328 KTETYY
-334 TNKPTAHAMRGFG
+334 TNKPIAHAMRGFG
-347 APQGA
+347 SPQGA

-362 IAKLGLDPIQMRSDN
+362 VAQLGLDPIGMRLDN
-377 ALEHGSIGALGQPM
+377 ALVQGSVGALGQPM
-391 EHCVGLKDALK
+391 DHCVGLREALK

-410 KERETNT
+410 KERESNT

-440 SAKVSVQ
+440 NAKVSVR
-447 EREDGGFDIGVGLV
+447 EREDGGFDIGCGLV
-461 DIGQGSAT
+461 DIGQGSTT

-484 NIHMTMADTDKTED
+484 NIHMIMADTDKTED
-498 CGPTAASRSVF
+498 CGCTAASRSVF
-509 IAGNALI
+509 IAGNALM
-516 AAVKQYKKMKEAEA
+516 AAVKQYKKMKEAGLSSDIA
-530 CGIVLQP
+530 M
-537 AAGEAAFPESSKDL
+537 GEAAFPESSKDL

-569 LRVDPV
+569 LRVDPI
-575 TGSITLLDIAA
+575 TGSVSLLDIAA

-597 SLAGQIQGGI
+597 GLAGQIQGGI

-617 DCSFKDGVLI
+617 DCTWKDGQLI
-627 HKDFATYLMPTA
+627 HKNFATYLMPTA

-652 YEASGPL
+652 YEASGPM

-682 ASGAILN
+682 ASGAILTK
-689 RLPLSREEILKALES
+689 LPLSPEEILKALEAR
-704 CEENM
+704 EECV

>member
-10 GRLEGLDK
+10 GRLEGMDK
-18 ATGRAQYAGDYHMEN
+18 ATGRALYAGDYRMEN

-41 STISHG
+41 SEISHG
-47 TIRSIDFSDLPKD
+47 SVRTLDVSALPED

-68 CAENIVADI
+68 FAENVVADI
-77 FCDTPVLAD
+77 FCDTPVLAY
-86 DRIRYH
+86 DRIRFR

-98 IAADTREKAK
+98 IAADTWEKAK
-108 EAAKLVKVEYD
+108 EAAKLVKVEYES
-119 LLPVIRNVE
+119 LPVIRNTE
-128 DAKDPAMPALHG
+128 DAKDPTMPVLHG
-140 DTNLLA
+140 DSNLLA
-146 EFFNEKGDVEKGFE
+146 DFFHEKGDVEKAFE
-160 ESFLIVEDDFETPAQ
+160 ESYLIVEDDFETPAQ

-180 EPDACFAYVEDNR
+180 EPDACFAYVEDDR
-193 LMVHTSSQNVFADRV
+193 LMVYTSSQNVFADRL
-208 MICRALGLEPNQV
+208 MICRALGLAPEQV
-221 RVRAAF
+221 RVRAAL

-248 WLTKRPAKIVFD
+248 WLTKRPAKVVFD
-260 RQEVLAC
+260 REEVLAC
-267 TYKRHGIRMH
+267 TYKRHGIKTP

-287 MLAFDG
+287 ILAFDG
-293 SALLDTGAYAGYGA
+293 SAVLDTGAYAGYGA

-314 EHFTGPYNIPNVRL
+314 EHFPGPYEIPNVRL
-328 RTETYY
+328 KTETYY
-334 TNKPTAHAMRGFG
+334 TNKPIAHAMRGFG

-362 IAKLGLDPIQMRSDN
+362 VAQLGLDPIGMRLDN
-377 ALEHGSIGALGQPM
+377 ALVQGSVGALGQPM
-391 EHCVGLKDALK
+391 DHCVGLREALK

-410 KERETNT
+410 KERKFNT

-440 SAKVSVQ
+440 NAKVSVR
-447 EREDGGFDIGVGLV
+447 EREDGGFDIGCGLV
-461 DIGQGSAT
+461 DIGQGSTT
-469 ALAAMAADLLETDIE
+469 ALAAMAADLLGTDIE
-484 NIHMTMADTDKTED
+484 KIHMTMADTDKTED
-498 CGPTAASRSVF
+498 CGCTAASRSVF
-509 IAGNALI
+509 IAGNALM
-516 AAVKQYKKMKEAEA
+516 AAVKQYKKMKEAGLSSGTA
-530 CGIVLQP
+530 M
-537 AAGEAAFPESSKDL
+537 GEAAFPESSKDL

-569 LRVDPV
+569 LRVDPI
-575 TGSITLLDIAA
+575 TGSISLLDIAA

-597 SLAGQIQGGI
+597 GLAGQIQGGI

-617 DCSFKDGVLI
+617 DCTWKDGQLI
-627 HKDFATYLMPTA
+627 HKNFATYLMPTA
-639 LDVPNIASYHVDA
+639 MDVPNIASYHVDA
-652 YEASGPL
+652 YEASGPM

-682 ASGAILN
+682 ASGAILTK
-689 RLPLSREEILKALES
+689 LPLSPEEILKALEAR
-704 CEENM
+704 EECV

>member
-10 GRLEGLDK
+10 GRLEGMAK
-18 ATGRAQYAGDYHMEN
+18 ATGRALYAGDYRMEN

-41 STISHG
+41 SEISHG
-47 TIRSIDFSDLPKD
+47 SVHALDVSALPED

-68 CAENIVADI
+68 FAENVVADI
-77 FCDTPVLAD
+77 FCDTPVLAY
-86 DRIRYH
+86 DRIRFR

-108 EAAKLVKVEYD
+108 EAAKLVKVEYEC
-119 LLPVIRNVE
+119 LPIVRNTE
-128 DAKDPAMPALHG
+128 DAKDPALPVLHG
-140 DTNLLA
+140 DSNLLA
-146 EFFNEKGDVEKGFE
+146 DFFHEKGDVEKAFE
-160 ESFLIVEDDFETPAQ
+160 ESYLIIEDDFETPAQ

-180 EPDACFAYVEDNR
+180 EPDACFAYVEDDR
-193 LMVHTSSQNVFADRV
+193 LMVYTASQNVFADRL
-208 MICRALGLEPNQV
+208 MICRALGLAPEQV

-248 WLTKRPAKIVFD
+248 WLTKRPAKVVFD
-260 RQEVLAC
+260 REEVLAC
-267 TYKRHGIRMH
+267 TYKRHGIKTH

-287 MLAFDG
+287 ILAFDG
-293 SALLDTGAYAGYGA
+293 SAILDTGAYAGYGA

-314 EHFTGPYNIPNVRL
+314 EHFPGPYEIPNVRL
-328 RTETYY
+328 KTETYY
-334 TNKPTAHAMRGFG
+334 TNKPIAHAMRGFG

-362 IAKLGLDPIQMRSDN
+362 VAQLGLDPIGMRLDN
-377 ALEHGSIGALGQPM
+377 ALVQGSVGALGQPM
-391 EHCVGLKDALK
+391 DHCVGLREALK

-410 KERETNT
+410 KERESNT

-440 SAKVSVQ
+440 NAKVSVR
-447 EREDGGFDIGVGLV
+447 EREDGGFDIGCGLV
-461 DIGQGSAT
+461 DIGQGSTT

-484 NIHMTMADTDKTED
+484 NIHMIMADTDKTED
-498 CGPTAASRSVF
+498 CGCTAASRSVF
-509 IAGNALI
+509 IAGNALM
-516 AAVKQYKKMKEAEA
+516 AAVKQYKKMKEAGLSSDIA
-530 CGIVLQP
+530 M
-537 AAGEAAFPESSKDL
+537 GEAAFPESSKDL

-569 LRVDPV
+569 LRVDPI
-575 TGSITLLDIAA
+575 TGSVSLLDIAA

-597 SLAGQIQGGI
+597 GLAGQIQGGI

-617 DCSFKDGVLI
+617 DCTWKDGQLI
-627 HKDFATYLMPTA
+627 HKNFATYLMPTA

-652 YEASGPL
+652 YEASGPM

-682 ASGAILN
+682 ASGAILTK
-689 RLPLSREEILKALES
+689 LPLSPEEILKALEAR
-704 CEENM
+704 EECV

>member
-10 GRLEGLDK
+10 GRLEGMDK
-18 ATGRAQYAGDYHMEN
+18 ATGRALYAGDYRMEN

-41 STISHG
+41 SEISHG
-47 TIRSIDFSDLPKD
+47 SVRTLDVSALPED

-68 CAENIVADI
+68 FAENVVADI
-77 FCDTPVLAD
+77 FCDTPVLAY
-86 DRIRYH
+86 DRIRFR

-108 EAAKLVKVEYD
+108 EAAKLVKVEYEC
-119 LLPVIRNVE
+119 LPIVRNTE
-128 DAKDPAMPALHG
+128 DAKDPAMPVLHG
-140 DTNLLA
+140 DSNLMA
-146 EFFNEKGDVEKGFE
+146 DFFHEKGDVEKAFE
-160 ESFLIVEDDFETPAQ
+160 ESYLIVEDDFETPAQ

-180 EPDACFAYVEDNR
+180 EPDACFAYVEDDR
-193 LMVHTSSQNVFADRV
+193 LMVYTSSQNVFADRL
-208 MICRALGLEPNQV
+208 MICRALGLAPEQV

-248 WLTKRPAKIVFD
+248 WLTKRPAKVVFD
-260 RQEVLAC
+260 REEVLAC
-267 TYKRHGIRMH
+267 TYKRHGIKTH

-287 MLAFDG
+287 ILAFDG
-293 SALLDTGAYAGYGA
+293 SAVLDTGAYAGYGA

-314 EHFTGPYNIPNVRL
+314 EHFPGPYEIPNVRL
-328 RTETYY
+328 KTETYY
-334 TNKPTAHAMRGFG
+334 TNKPIAHAMRGFG

-362 IAKLGLDPIQMRSDN
+362 VAQLGLDPIGMRLDN
-377 ALEHGSIGALGQPM
+377 ALVQGSVGALGQPM
-391 EHCVGLKDALK
+391 DHCVGLREALK

-410 KERETNT
+410 KERESNT

-440 SAKVSVQ
+440 NAKVSVR
-447 EREDGGFDIGVGLV
+447 EREDGGFDIGCGLV
-461 DIGQGSAT
+461 DIGQGSTT

-484 NIHMTMADTDKTED
+484 NIHMIMADTDKTED
-498 CGPTAASRSVF
+498 CGCTAASRSVF
-509 IAGNALI
+509 IAGNALM
-516 AAVKQYKKMKEAEA
+516 AAVKQYKKMKEAGLSSDIA
-530 CGIVLQP
+530 M
-537 AAGEAAFPESSKDL
+537 GEAAFPESSKDL

-569 LRVDPV
+569 LRVDPI
-575 TGSITLLDIAA
+575 TGSVSLLDIAA

-597 SLAGQIQGGI
+597 GLAGQIQGGI

-617 DCSFKDGVLI
+617 DCTWKDGQLI
-627 HKDFATYLMPTA
+627 HKNFATYLMPTA

-652 YEASGPL
+652 YEASGPM

-682 ASGAILN
+682 ASGAILTK
-689 RLPLSREEILKALES
+689 LPLSPEEILKALEAR
-704 CEENM
+704 EECV

>member
-10 GRLEGLDK
+10 GRLEGMDK
-18 ATGRAQYAGDYHMEN
+18 ATGRALYAGDYRMEN

-41 STISHG
+41 SEISHG
-47 TIRSIDFSDLPKD
+47 SVRTLDVSALPED

-68 CAENIVADI
+68 FAENVVADI
-77 FCDTPVLAD
+77 FCDTPVLAY
-86 DRIRYH
+86 DRIRFR

-108 EAAKLVKVEYD
+108 EAAKLVKVEYEC
-119 LLPVIRNVE
+119 LPIVRNTE

-140 DTNLLA
+140 DSNLMA
-146 EFFNEKGDVEKGFE
+146 DFFHEKGDVEKAFE
-160 ESFLIVEDDFETPAQ
+160 ESYLIVEDDFETPAQ

-180 EPDACFAYVEDNR
+180 EPDACFAYVEDDR
-193 LMVHTSSQNVFADRV
+193 LMVYTASQNVFADRL
-208 MICRALGLEPNQV
+208 MICRALGLAPEQV

-248 WLTKRPAKIVFD
+248 WLTKRPAKVVFD
-260 RQEVLAC
+260 REEVLAC
-267 TYKRHGIRMH
+267 TYKRHGIKTH

-287 MLAFDG
+287 ILAFDG
-293 SALLDTGAYAGYGA
+293 SAILDTGAYAGYGA

-314 EHFTGPYNIPNVRL
+314 EHFPGPYEIPNVRL
-328 RTETYY
+328 KTETYY
-334 TNKPTAHAMRGFG
+334 TNKPIAHAMRGFG

-362 IAKLGLDPIQMRSDN
+362 VAQLGLDPIGMRLDN
-377 ALEHGSIGALGQPM
+377 ALVQGSVGALGQPM
-391 EHCVGLKDALK
+391 DHCVGLREALK

-410 KERETNT
+410 KERESNT

-440 SAKVSVQ
+440 NAKVSVR
-447 EREDGGFDIGVGLV
+447 EREDGGFDIGCGLV
-461 DIGQGSAT
+461 DIGQGSTT

-484 NIHMTMADTDKTED
+484 NIHMIMADTDKTED
-498 CGPTAASRSVF
+498 CGCTAASRSVF
-509 IAGNALI
+509 IAGNALM
-516 AAVKQYKKMKEAEA
+516 AAVKQYKKMKEAGLSSDIA
-530 CGIVLQP
+530 M
-537 AAGEAAFPESSKDL
+537 GEAAFPESSKDL

-569 LRVDPV
+569 LRVDPI
-575 TGSITLLDIAA
+575 TGSVSLLDIAA

-597 SLAGQIQGGI
+597 GLAGQIQGGI

-617 DCSFKDGVLI
+617 DCTWKDGQLI
-627 HKDFATYLMPTA
+627 HKNFATYLMPTA

-652 YEASGPL
+652 YEASGPM

-682 ASGAILN
+682 ASGAILTK
-689 RLPLSREEILKALES
+689 LPLSPEEILKALEAR
-704 CEENM
+704 EECV

>member
-10 GRLEGLDK
+10 GRLEGMDK
-18 ATGRAQYAGDYHMEN
+18 ATGRALYAGDYRMEN

-41 STISHG
+41 SEISHG
-47 TIRSIDFSDLPKD
+47 SVRTLDVSALPED

-68 CAENIVADI
+68 FAENVVADI
-77 FCDTPVLAD
+77 FCDTPVLAY
-86 DRIRYH
+86 DRIRFR

-108 EAAKLVKVEYD
+108 EAAKLVKVEYEC
-119 LLPVIRNVE
+119 LPIVRNTE
-128 DAKDPAMPALHG
+128 DAKDPALPVLHG
-140 DTNLLA
+140 DSNLMA
-146 EFFNEKGDVEKGFE
+146 DFFHEKGDVEKAFE
-160 ESFLIVEDDFETPAQ
+160 ESYLIVEDDFETPAQ

-180 EPDACFAYVEDNR
+180 EPDACFAYVEDDR
-193 LMVHTSSQNVFADRV
+193 LMVYTSSQNVFADRL
-208 MICRALGLEPNQV
+208 MICRALGLAPEQV

-248 WLTKRPAKIVFD
+248 WLTKRPAKVVFD
-260 RQEVLAC
+260 REEVLAC
-267 TYKRHGIRMH
+267 TYKRHGIKTH

-287 MLAFDG
+287 ILAFDG
-293 SALLDTGAYAGYGA
+293 SAILDTGAYAGYGA

-314 EHFTGPYNIPNVRL
+314 EHFPGPYEIPNVRL
-328 RTETYY
+328 KTETYY
-334 TNKPTAHAMRGFG
+334 TNKPIAHAMRGFG

-362 IAKLGLDPIQMRSDN
+362 VAQLGLDPIGMRLDN
-377 ALEHGSIGALGQPM
+377 ALVQGSVGALGQPM
-391 EHCVGLKDALK
+391 DHCVGLREALK

-410 KERETNT
+410 KERESNT

-440 SAKVSVQ
+440 NAKVSVR
-447 EREDGGFDIGVGLV
+447 EREDGGFDIGCGLV
-461 DIGQGSAT
+461 DIGQGSTT

-484 NIHMTMADTDKTED
+484 NIHMIMADTDKTED
-498 CGPTAASRSVF
+498 CGCTAASRSVF

-516 AAVKQYKKMKEAEA
+516 AAVKQYKKMKEAGLSSDIA
-530 CGIVLQP
+530 M
-537 AAGEAAFPESSKDL
+537 GEAAFPESSKDL

-569 LRVDPV
+569 LRVDPI
-575 TGSITLLDIAA
+575 TGSVSLLDIAA

-597 SLAGQIQGGI
+597 GLAGQIQGGI

-617 DCSFKDGVLI
+617 DCTWKDGQLI
-627 HKDFATYLMPTA
+627 HKNFATYLMPTA

-652 YEASGPL
+652 YEASGPM

-682 ASGAILN
+682 ASGAILTK
-689 RLPLSREEILKALES
+689 LPLSPEEILKALEAR
-704 CEENM
+704 EECV

>member
-10 GRLEGLDK
+10 GRLEGMDK
-18 ATGRAQYAGDYHMEN
+18 ATGRALYAGDYRMEN

-41 STISHG
+41 SEISHG
-47 TIRSIDFSDLPKD
+47 SVHTLDVSALPED

-68 CAENIVADI
+68 FAENVVADI
-77 FCDTPVLAD
+77 FCDTPVLAY
-86 DRIRYH
+86 DRIRFR

-108 EAAKLVKVEYD
+108 EAAKLVKVEYEY
-119 LLPVIRNVE
+119 LPIVRNTE
-128 DAKDPAMPALHG
+128 DAKNPALPVLHG
-140 DTNLLA
+140 DSNLLA
-146 EFFNEKGDVEKGFE
+146 DFFHEKGDVEKAFE
-160 ESFLIVEDDFETPAQ
+160 ESYLIVEDDFETPAQ

-180 EPDACFAYVEDNR
+180 EPDACFAYVEDDR
-193 LMVHTSSQNVFADRV
+193 LMVYTSSQNVFADRL
-208 MICRALGLEPNQV
+208 MICRALGLAPEQV

-248 WLTKRPAKIVFD
+248 WLTKRPAKVVFD
-260 RQEVLAC
+260 REEVLAC
-267 TYKRHGIRMH
+267 TYKRHGIKTH

-287 MLAFDG
+287 ILAFDG
-293 SALLDTGAYAGYGA
+293 SAILDTGAYAGYGA

-314 EHFTGPYNIPNVRL
+314 EHFPGPYEIPNVRL
-328 RTETYY
+328 KTETYY
-334 TNKPTAHAMRGFG
+334 TNKPIAHAMRGFG

-362 IAKLGLDPIQMRSDN
+362 VAQLGLDPIGMRLDN
-377 ALEHGSIGALGQPM
+377 ALVQGSVGALGQPM
-391 EHCVGLKDALK
+391 DHCVGLREALK

-410 KERETNT
+410 KERESNT

-440 SAKVSVQ
+440 NAKVSVR
-447 EREDGGFDIGVGLV
+447 EREDGGFDIGCGLV
-461 DIGQGSAT
+461 DIGQGSTT

-484 NIHMTMADTDKTED
+484 NIHMIMADTDKTED
-498 CGPTAASRSVF
+498 CGCTAASRSVF

-516 AAVKQYKKMKEAEA
+516 AAVKQYKKMKEAGLSSDIA
-530 CGIVLQP
+530 M
-537 AAGEAAFPESSKDL
+537 GEAAFPESSKDL

-569 LRVDPV
+569 LRVDPI
-575 TGSITLLDIAA
+575 TGSVSLLDIAA

-597 SLAGQIQGGI
+597 GLAGQIQGGI

-617 DCSFKDGVLI
+617 DCTWKDGQLI
-627 HKDFATYLMPTA
+627 HKNFATYLMPTA

-652 YEASGPL
+652 YEASGPM

-682 ASGAILN
+682 ASGAILTK
-689 RLPLSREEILKALES
+689 LPLSPEEILKALEAR
-704 CEENM
+704 EECV

>member
-10 GRLEGLDK
+10 GRLEGMDK
-18 ATGRAQYAGDYHMEN
+18 ATGRALYAGDYRMEN

-41 STISHG
+41 SEISHG
-47 TIRSIDFSDLPKD
+47 SVRTLDVSALPED

-68 CAENIVADI
+68 FAENVVADI
-77 FCDTPVLAD
+77 FCDTPVLAY
-86 DRIRYH
+86 DRIRFR

-108 EAAKLVKVEYD
+108 EAAKLVKVEYES
-119 LLPVIRNVE
+119 LPVIRNTE
-128 DAKDPAMPALHG
+128 DAKDPTMPVLHG
-140 DTNLLA
+140 DSNLLA
-146 EFFNEKGDVEKGFE
+146 DFFHEKGDVEKAFE
-160 ESFLIVEDDFETPAQ
+160 ESYLVIEDDFETPAQ

-180 EPDACFAYVEDNR
+180 EPDACFAYVEDDR
-193 LMVHTSSQNVFADRV
+193 LMVYTSSQNVFADRL
-208 MICRALGLEPNQV
+208 MICRALGLAPEQV
-221 RVRAAF
+221 RVRAAL

-248 WLTKRPAKIVFD
+248 WLTKRPAKVVFD
-260 RQEVLAC
+260 REEVLAC
-267 TYKRHGIRMH
+267 TYKRHGIKTH

-287 MLAFDG
+287 ILAFDG
-293 SALLDTGAYAGYGA
+293 SAVLDTGAYAGYGA

-314 EHFTGPYNIPNVRL
+314 EHFPGPYEIPNVRL
-328 RTETYY
+328 KTETYY
-334 TNKPTAHAMRGFG
+334 TNKPIAHAMRGFG

-362 IAKLGLDPIQMRSDN
+362 VAQLGLDPIGMRLDN
-377 ALEHGSIGALGQPM
+377 ALVQGSVGALGQPM
-391 EHCVGLKDALK
+391 DHCVGLREALK

-410 KERETNT
+410 KERKFNT

-440 SAKVSVQ
+440 NAKVSVR
-447 EREDGGFDIGVGLV
+447 EREDGGFDIGCGLV
-461 DIGQGSAT
+461 DIGQGSTT
-469 ALAAMAADLLETDIE
+469 ALAAMAADLLGTDIE
-484 NIHMTMADTDKTED
+484 KIHMTMADTDKTED
-498 CGPTAASRSVF
+498 CGCTAASRSVF
-509 IAGNALI
+509 IAGNALM
-516 AAVKQYKKMKEAEA
+516 AAVKQYKKMKEAGLSSGTA
-530 CGIVLQP
+530 M
-537 AAGEAAFPESSKDL
+537 GEAAFPESSKDL

-569 LRVDPV
+569 LRVDPI
-575 TGSITLLDIAA
+575 TGSISLLDIAA

-597 SLAGQIQGGI
+597 GLAGQIQGGI

-617 DCSFKDGVLI
+617 DCTWKDGQLI
-627 HKDFATYLMPTA
+627 HKNFATYLMPTA
-639 LDVPNIASYHVDA
+639 MDVPNIASYHVDA
-652 YEASGPL
+652 YEASGPM

-682 ASGAILN
+682 ASGAILTK
-689 RLPLSREEILKALES
+689 LPLSPEEILKALEAR
-704 CEENM
+704 EECV

>member
-10 GRLEGLDK
+10 GRLEGMDK
-18 ATGRAQYAGDYHMEN
+18 ATGRALYAGDYRMEN

-41 STISHG
+41 SEISHG
-47 TIRSIDFSDLPKD
+47 SVRTLDVSALPED

-68 CAENIVADI
+68 FAENVVADI
-77 FCDTPVLAD
+77 FCDTPVLAY
-86 DRIRYH
+86 DRIRFR

-108 EAAKLVKVEYD
+108 EAAKLVKVEYEC
-119 LLPVIRNVE
+119 LPIVRNTE

-140 DTNLLA
+140 DSNLMA
-146 EFFNEKGDVEKGFE
+146 DFFHEKGDVEKAFE
-160 ESFLIVEDDFETPAQ
+160 ESYLIVEDDFETPAQ

-180 EPDACFAYVEDNR
+180 EPDACFAYVEDDR
-193 LMVHTSSQNVFADRV
+193 LMVYTASQNVFADRL
-208 MICRALGLEPNQV
+208 MICRALGLAPEQV

-248 WLTKRPAKIVFD
+248 WLTKRPAKVVFD
-260 RQEVLAC
+260 REEVLAC
-267 TYKRHGIRMH
+267 TYKRHGIKTH

-287 MLAFDG
+287 ILAFDG
-293 SALLDTGAYAGYGA
+293 SAILDTGAYAGYGA

-314 EHFTGPYNIPNVRL
+314 EHFPGPYEIPNVRL
-328 RTETYY
+328 KTETYY
-334 TNKPTAHAMRGFG
+334 TNKPIAHAMRGFG

-362 IAKLGLDPIQMRSDN
+362 VAQLGLDPIGMRLDN
-377 ALEHGSIGALGQPM
+377 ALVQGSVGALGQPM
-391 EHCVGLKDALK
+391 DHCVGLREALK

-410 KERETNT
+410 KERESNT

-440 SAKVSVQ
+440 NAKVSVR
-447 EREDGGFDIGVGLV
+447 EREDGGFDIGCGLV
-461 DIGQGSAT
+461 DIGQGSTT

-484 NIHMTMADTDKTED
+484 NIHMIMADTDKTED
-498 CGPTAASRSVF
+498 CGCTAASRSVF

-516 AAVKQYKKMKEAEA
+516 AAVKQYKKMKEAGLSSDIA
-530 CGIVLQP
+530 M
-537 AAGEAAFPESSKDL
+537 GEAAFPESSKDL

-569 LRVDPV
+569 LRVDPI
-575 TGSITLLDIAA
+575 TGSVSLLDIAA

-597 SLAGQIQGGI
+597 GLAGQIQGGI

-617 DCSFKDGVLI
+617 DCTWKDGQLI
-627 HKDFATYLMPTA
+627 HKNFATYLMPTA

-652 YEASGPL
+652 YEASGPM

-682 ASGAILN
+682 ASGAILTK
-689 RLPLSREEILKALES
+689 LPLSPEEILKALEAR
-704 CEENM
+704 EECV

>member
-18 ATGRAQYAGDYHMEN
+18 ATGRALYAGDYRMEN

-41 STISHG
+41 SEISHG
-47 TIRSIDFSDLPKD
+47 SVRTLDVSALPED

-68 CAENIVADI
+68 FAENVVADI
-77 FCDTPVLAD
+77 FCDTPVLAY
-86 DRIRYH
+86 DRIRFR

-108 EAAKLVKVEYD
+108 EAAKLVKVEYEC
-119 LLPVIRNVE
+119 LPIVRNTE
-128 DAKDPAMPALHG
+128 DAKDPALPVLHG
-140 DTNLLA
+140 DSNLLA
-146 EFFNEKGDVEKGFE
+146 DFFHEKGDVEKAFE
-160 ESFLIVEDDFETPAQ
+160 ESYLIVEDDFETPAQ

-180 EPDACFAYVEDNR
+180 EPDACFAYMEDDR
-193 LMVHTSSQNVFADRV
+193 LMVYTSSQNVFADRL
-208 MICRALGLEPNQV
+208 MICRALGLAPEQV

-248 WLTKRPAKIVFD
+248 WLTKRPAKVVFD
-260 RQEVLAC
+260 REEVLAC
-267 TYKRHGIRMH
+267 TYKRHGIKTH

-287 MLAFDG
+287 ILAFDG
-293 SALLDTGAYAGYGA
+293 SAILDTGAYAGYGA

-314 EHFTGPYNIPNVRL
+314 EHFPGPYEIPNVRL
-328 RTETYY
+328 KTETYY
-334 TNKPTAHAMRGFG
+334 TNKPIAHAMRGFG

-362 IAKLGLDPIQMRSDN
+362 VAQLGLDPIGMRLDN
-377 ALEHGSIGALGQPM
+377 ALVQGSVGALGQPM
-391 EHCVGLKDALK
+391 DHCVGLREALK

-410 KERETNT
+410 KERESNT

-440 SAKVSVQ
+440 NAKVSVR
-447 EREDGGFDIGVGLV
+447 EREDGGFDIGCGLV
-461 DIGQGSAT
+461 DIGQGSTT

-484 NIHMTMADTDKTED
+484 NIHMIMADTDKTED
-498 CGPTAASRSVF
+498 CGCTAASRSVF

-516 AAVKQYKKMKEAEA
+516 AAVKQYKKMKEAGLSSDIA
-530 CGIVLQP
+530 M
-537 AAGEAAFPESSKDL
+537 GEAAFPESSKDL

-569 LRVDPV
+569 LRVDPI
-575 TGSITLLDIAA
+575 TGSVSLLDIAA

-597 SLAGQIQGGI
+597 GLAGQIQGGI

-617 DCSFKDGVLI
+617 DCTWKDGQLI
-627 HKDFATYLMPTA
+627 HKNFATYLMPTA

-652 YEASGPL
+652 YEASGPM

-682 ASGAILN
+682 ASGAILTK
-689 RLPLSREEILKALES
+689 LPLSPEEILKALEAR
-704 CEENM
+704 EECV

>member
-10 GRLEGLDK
+10 GRLEGMDK
-18 ATGRAQYAGDYHMEN
+18 ATGRALYAGDYRMEN

-41 STISHG
+41 SEISHG
-47 TIRSIDFSDLPKD
+47 SVRTLDVSALPED

-68 CAENIVADI
+68 FAENVVADI
-77 FCDTPVLAD
+77 FCDTPVLAY
-86 DRIRYH
+86 DRIRFR

-98 IAADTREKAK
+98 IAADTREKAR
-108 EAAKLVKVEYD
+108 EAAKLVKVEYEC
-119 LLPVIRNVE
+119 LPIVRNTE

-140 DTNLLA
+140 DSNLMA
-146 EFFNEKGDVEKGFE
+146 DFFHEKGDVEKAFE
-160 ESFLIVEDDFETPAQ
+160 ESYLIVEDDFETPAQ

-180 EPDACFAYVEDNR
+180 EPDACFAYVEDDR
-193 LMVHTSSQNVFADRV
+193 LMVYTSSQNVFADRL
-208 MICRALGLEPNQV
+208 MICRALGLAPEQV

-248 WLTKRPAKIVFD
+248 WLTKRPAKVVFD
-260 RQEVLAC
+260 REEVLAC
-267 TYKRHGIRMH
+267 TYKRHGIKTH

-287 MLAFDG
+287 ILAFDG
-293 SALLDTGAYAGYGA
+293 SAVLDTGAYAGYGA

-314 EHFTGPYNIPNVRL
+314 EHFPGPYEIPNVRL
-328 RTETYY
+328 KTETYY
-334 TNKPTAHAMRGFG
+334 TNKPIAHAMRGFG

-362 IAKLGLDPIQMRSDN
+362 VAQLGLDPIGMRLDN
-377 ALEHGSIGALGQPM
+377 ALVQGSVGALGQPM
-391 EHCVGLKDALK
+391 DHCVGLREALK

-410 KERETNT
+410 KERESNT

-440 SAKVSVQ
+440 NAKVSVR
-447 EREDGGFDIGVGLV
+447 EREDGGFDIGCGLV
-461 DIGQGSAT
+461 DIGQGSTT

-484 NIHMTMADTDKTED
+484 NIHMIMADTDKTED
-498 CGPTAASRSVF
+498 CGCTAASRSVF

-516 AAVKQYKKMKEAEA
+516 AAVKQYKKMKEAGLSSDIA
-530 CGIVLQP
+530 M
-537 AAGEAAFPESSKDL
+537 GEAAFPESSKDL

-569 LRVDPV
+569 LRVDPI
-575 TGSITLLDIAA
+575 TGSVSLLDIAA

-597 SLAGQIQGGI
+597 GLAGQIQGGI

-617 DCSFKDGVLI
+617 DCTWKDGQLI
-627 HKDFATYLMPTA
+627 HKNFATYLMPTA

-652 YEASGPL
+652 YEASGPM

-682 ASGAILN
+682 ASGAILTK
-689 RLPLSREEILKALES
+689 LPLSPEEILKALEAR
-704 CEENM
+704 EECV

>member
-1 MRQYVGEKR
+1 MRKYVGEKR
-10 GRLEGLDK
+10 GRLEGMDK
-18 ATGRAQYAGDYHMEN
+18 ATGRALYAGDYRMEN

-41 STISHG
+41 SEISHG
-47 TIRSIDFSDLPKD
+47 SVRTLDVSALPED

-68 CAENIVADI
+68 FAENVVADI
-77 FCDTPVLAD
+77 FCDTPVLAY
-86 DRIRYH
+86 DRIRFR

-108 EAAKLVKVEYD
+108 EAAKLVKVEYEC
-119 LLPVIRNVE
+119 LPIVRNTE

-140 DTNLLA
+140 DSNLMA
-146 EFFNEKGDVEKGFE
+146 DFFQEKGDVEKAFE
-160 ESFLIVEDDFETPAQ
+160 ESYLIVEDDFETPAQ

-180 EPDACFAYVEDNR
+180 EPDACFAYVEDDR
-193 LMVHTSSQNVFADRV
+193 LMVYTSSQNVFADRL
-208 MICRALGLEPNQV
+208 MICRALGLAPEQV

-248 WLTKRPAKIVFD
+248 WLTKRPAKVVFD
-260 RQEVLAC
+260 REEVLAC
-267 TYKRHGIRMH
+267 TYKRHGIKTH

-287 MLAFDG
+287 ILAFDG
-293 SALLDTGAYAGYGA
+293 SAILDTGAYAGYGA

-314 EHFTGPYNIPNVRL
+314 EHFPGPYEIPNVRL
-328 RTETYY
+328 KTETYY
-334 TNKPTAHAMRGFG
+334 TNKPIAHAMRGFG

-362 IAKLGLDPIQMRSDN
+362 VAQLGLDPIGMRLDN
-377 ALEHGSIGALGQPM
+377 ALVQGSVGALGQPM
-391 EHCVGLKDALK
+391 DHCVGLREALK

-410 KERETNT
+410 KERESNT

-440 SAKVSVQ
+440 NAKVSVR
-447 EREDGGFDIGVGLV
+447 EREDGGFDIGCGLV
-461 DIGQGSAT
+461 DIGQGSTT

-484 NIHMTMADTDKTED
+484 NIHMIMADTDKTED
-498 CGPTAASRSVF
+498 CGCTAASRSVF
-509 IAGNALI
+509 IAGNALM
-516 AAVKQYKKMKEAEA
+516 AAVKQYKKMKEAGLSSNIA
-530 CGIVLQP
+530 M
-537 AAGEAAFPESSKDL
+537 GEAAFPESSKDL

-569 LRVDPV
+569 LRVDPI
-575 TGSITLLDIAA
+575 TGSVSLLDIAA

-597 SLAGQIQGGI
+597 GLAGQIQGGI

-617 DCSFKDGVLI
+617 DCTWKDGQLI
-627 HKDFATYLMPTA
+627 HKNFATYLMPTA

-652 YEASGPL
+652 YEASGPM

-682 ASGAILN
+682 ASGAILTK
-689 RLPLSREEILKALES
+689 LPLSPEEILKALEAR
-704 CEENM
+704 EECV

>member
-10 GRLEGLDK
+10 GRLEGMDK
-18 ATGRAQYAGDYHMEN
+18 ATGRALYAGDYRMEN

-41 STISHG
+41 SEISHG
-47 TIRSIDFSDLPKD
+47 SVHTLDVSALPED

-68 CAENIVADI
+68 FAENVVADI
-77 FCDTPVLAD
+77 FCDTPVLAY
-86 DRIRYH
+86 DRIRFR

-108 EAAKLVKVEYD
+108 EAAKLVKVKYEC
-119 LLPVIRNVE
+119 LPIVRNTE
-128 DAKDPAMPALHG
+128 DAKDPALPVLHG
-140 DTNLLA
+140 DSNLLA
-146 EFFNEKGDVEKGFE
+146 DFFHEKGDVEKAFE
-160 ESFLIVEDDFETPAQ
+160 ESYLIVEDDFETPAQ

-180 EPDACFAYVEDNR
+180 EPDACFAYVEDDR
-193 LMVHTSSQNVFADRV
+193 LMVYTASQNVFADRL
-208 MICRALGLEPNQV
+208 MICRALGLAPEQV

-260 RQEVLAC
+260 REEVLAC
-267 TYKRHGIRMH
+267 TYKRHGIKTH

-287 MLAFDG
+287 ILAFDG
-293 SALLDTGAYAGYGA
+293 SAILDTGAYAGYGA

-314 EHFTGPYNIPNVRL
+314 EHFPGPYEIPNVRL
-328 RTETYY
+328 KTETYY
-334 TNKPTAHAMRGFG
+334 TNKPIAHAMRGFG

-362 IAKLGLDPIQMRSDN
+362 VAQLGLDPIGMRLDN
-377 ALEHGSIGALGQPM
+377 ALVQGSVGALGQPM
-391 EHCVGLKDALK
+391 DHCVGLREALK

-410 KERETNT
+410 KERESNT

-440 SAKVSVQ
+440 NAKVSVR
-447 EREDGGFDIGVGLV
+447 EREDGGFDIGCGLV
-461 DIGQGSAT
+461 DIGQGSTT

-484 NIHMTMADTDKTED
+484 NIHMIMADTDKTED
-498 CGPTAASRSVF
+498 CGCTAASRSVF
-509 IAGNALI
+509 IAGNALM
-516 AAVKQYKKMKEAEA
+516 AAVKQYKKMKEAGLSSDIA
-530 CGIVLQP
+530 M
-537 AAGEAAFPESSKDL
+537 GEAAFPESSKDL

-569 LRVDPV
+569 LRVDPI
-575 TGSITLLDIAA
+575 TGSVSLLDIAA

-597 SLAGQIQGGI
+597 GLAGQIQGGI

-617 DCSFKDGVLI
+617 DCTWKDGQLI
-627 HKDFATYLMPTA
+627 HKNFATYLMPTA

-652 YEASGPL
+652 YEASGPM

-682 ASGAILN
+682 ASGAILTK
-689 RLPLSREEILKALES
+689 LPLSPEEILKALEAR
-704 CEENM
+704 EECV

>member
-10 GRLEGLDK
+10 GRLEGMDK
-18 ATGRAQYAGDYHMEN
+18 ATGRALYAGDYRMEN

-41 STISHG
+41 SEISHG
-47 TIRSIDFSDLPKD
+47 SVHTLDVSALPED

-68 CAENIVADI
+68 FAENVVADI
-77 FCDTPVLAD
+77 FCDTPVLAY
-86 DRIRYH
+86 DRIRFR

-108 EAAKLVKVEYD
+108 EAAKLVKVEYEC
-119 LLPVIRNVE
+119 LPIVRNTE
-128 DAKDPAMPALHG
+128 DAKDPAMPVLHG
-140 DTNLLA
+140 DSNLLA
-146 EFFNEKGDVEKGFE
+146 DFFHEKGDVEKAFE
-160 ESFLIVEDDFETPAQ
+160 ESYLIVEDDFETPAQ

-180 EPDACFAYVEDNR
+180 EPDACFAYVEDDR
-193 LMVHTSSQNVFADRV
+193 LMVYTSSQNVFADRL
-208 MICRALGLEPNQV
+208 MICRALGLAPEQV

-248 WLTKRPAKIVFD
+248 WLTKRPAKVVFD
-260 RQEVLAC
+260 REEVLAC
-267 TYKRHGIRMH
+267 TYKRHGIKTH

-287 MLAFDG
+287 ILAFDG
-293 SALLDTGAYAGYGA
+293 SAILDTGAYAGYGA

-314 EHFTGPYNIPNVRL
+314 EHFPGPYDIPNVRL
-328 RTETYY
+328 KTETYY
-334 TNKPTAHAMRGFG
+334 TNKPIAHAMRGFG
-347 APQGA
+347 SPQGA

-362 IAKLGLDPIQMRSDN
+362 VAQLGLDPIGMRLDN
-377 ALEHGSIGALGQPM
+377 ALVQGSVGALGQPM
-391 EHCVGLKDALK
+391 DHCVGLREALK

-410 KERETNT
+410 KERESNT

-440 SAKVSVQ
+440 NAKVSVR
-447 EREDGGFDIGVGLV
+447 EREDGGFDIGCGLV
-461 DIGQGSAT
+461 DIGQGSTT

-484 NIHMTMADTDKTED
+484 NIHMIMADTDKTED
-498 CGPTAASRSVF
+498 CGCTAASRSVF

-516 AAVKQYKKMKEAEA
+516 AAVKQYKKMKEAGLSSDIA
-530 CGIVLQP
+530 M
-537 AAGEAAFPESSKDL
+537 GEAAFPESSKDL

-569 LRVDPV
+569 LRVDPI
-575 TGSITLLDIAA
+575 TGSVSLLDIAA
-586 ATECGKVINPL
+586 STECGKVINPL
-597 SLAGQIQGGI
+597 GLAGQIQGGI

-617 DCSFKDGVLI
+617 DCTWKDGQLI
-627 HKDFATYLMPTA
+627 HKNFATYLMPTA

-652 YEASGPL
+652 YEASGPM

-682 ASGAILN
+682 ASGAILTK
-689 RLPLSREEILKALES
+689 LPLSPEEILKALEAR
-704 CEENM
+704 EECV

>member
-1 MRQYVGEKR
+1 MSRYVGERR
-10 GRLEGLDK
+10 GRLEGMDK
-18 ATGRAQYAGDYHMEN
+18 ATGRAMYAGDYRADN

-47 TIRSIDFSDLPKD
+47 IIRSIDFSNVPED

-68 CAENIVADI
+68 CAENVVADI
-77 FCDTPVLAD
+77 FCDTPVLAY
-86 DRIRYH
+86 DRIRYQ

-98 IAADTREKAK
+98 IAADTREKARA
-108 EAAKLVKVEYD
+108 AAKLVKVEYD
-119 LLPVIRNVE
+119 LLPTIRNVE
-128 DAKDPAMPALHG
+128 DAKNPDMPVLHG
-140 DTNLLA
+140 ETNLLA
-146 EFFNEKGDVEKGFE
+146 DFFHEKGDVEKGFE
-160 ESFLIVEDDFETPAQ
+160 VSYLILEDDFETPAQ

-180 EPDACFAYVEDNR
+180 EPDACFAYVEDGR

-208 MICRALGLEPNQV
+208 MICRALGIEPEQV
-221 RVRAAF
+221 RVRATI
-227 VGGGFGGKDGHTCQI
+227 VGGGFGGKDGHTAQI

-248 WLTKRPAKIVFD
+248 WITKRPARITFD
-260 RQEVLAC
+260 REEVLAC
-267 TYKRHGIRMH
+267 TYKRHGIKMH

-293 SALLDTGAYAGYGA
+293 TAILDTGAYAGYGA

-314 EHFTGPYNIPNVRL
+314 EHFAGPYDIPNVRL

-334 TNKPTAHAMRGFG
+334 TNKPIAHAMRGFG

-362 IAKLGLDPIQMRSDN
+362 IAQLGLDPIQMRLDN
-377 ALEHGSIGALGQPM
+377 ALDVGSEGALGQKM

-410 KERETNT
+410 KEREHNT

-461 DIGQGSAT
+461 DIGQGSGT

-509 IAGNALI
+509 IAGNALV
-516 AAVKQYKKMKEAEA
+516 AAVRQYKKMKEMQENGVAM
-530 CGIVLQP
+530 
-537 AAGEAAFPESSKDL
+537 GEAAFPESSKEL
-551 GRIGFP
+551 NRIGFP

-569 LRVDPV
+569 LRVNPV
-575 TGSITLLDIAA
+575 TGSIELLDIAA

-607 GMSIGFCLGE
+607 GMSIGFCMGE
-617 DCSFKDGVLI
+617 DCSFNEGKLI
-627 HKDFATYLMPTA
+627 HKDFSTYLMPTT

-652 YEASGPL
+652 FEQSGPL

-682 ASGAILN
+682 ASGAVLKK
-689 RLPLSREEILKALES
+689 LPLSPEEILKSLE
-704 CEENM
+704 ERE
-709 GG
+709 

>member
-10 GRLEGLDK
+10 GRLEGMDK
-18 ATGRAQYAGDYHMEN
+18 ATGRALYAGDYRMEN

-41 STISHG
+41 SEISHG
-47 TIRSIDFSDLPKD
+47 SVHTLDVSALPED

-68 CAENIVADI
+68 FAENVVADI
-77 FCDTPVLAD
+77 FCDTPVLAY
-86 DRIRYH
+86 DRIRFR

-108 EAAKLVKVEYD
+108 EAAKLVKVEYEC
-119 LLPVIRNVE
+119 LPIVRNTE
-128 DAKDPAMPALHG
+128 DAKDPALPVLHG
-140 DTNLLA
+140 DSNLLA
-146 EFFNEKGDVEKGFE
+146 DFFHEKGDVEKAFE
-160 ESFLIVEDDFETPAQ
+160 ESYLIVEDDFETPAQ

-180 EPDACFAYVEDNR
+180 EPDACFAYVEDDR
-193 LMVHTSSQNVFADRV
+193 LMVYTTSQNVFADRL
-208 MICRALGLEPNQV
+208 MICRALGLAPEQV

-248 WLTKRPAKIVFD
+248 WLTKRPAKVVFD
-260 RQEVLAC
+260 REEVLAC
-267 TYKRHGIRMH
+267 TYKRHGIKTH

-287 MLAFDG
+287 ILAFDG
-293 SALLDTGAYAGYGA
+293 SAILDTGAYAGYGA

-314 EHFTGPYNIPNVRL
+314 EHFPGPYEIPNVRL
-328 RTETYY
+328 KTETYY
-334 TNKPTAHAMRGFG
+334 TNKPIAHAMRGFG

-362 IAKLGLDPIQMRSDN
+362 VAQLGLDPIGMRLDN
-377 ALEHGSIGALGQPM
+377 ALVQGSVGALGQPM
-391 EHCVGLKDALK
+391 DHCVGLREALK

-410 KERETNT
+410 KERESNT

-440 SAKVSVQ
+440 NAKVSVR
-447 EREDGGFDIGVGLV
+447 EREDGGFDIGCGLV
-461 DIGQGSAT
+461 DIGQGSTT

-484 NIHMTMADTDKTED
+484 NIHMIMADTDKTED
-498 CGPTAASRSVF
+498 CGCTAASRSVF

-516 AAVKQYKKMKEAEA
+516 AAVKQYKKMKEAGLSSDIA
-530 CGIVLQP
+530 M
-537 AAGEAAFPESSKDL
+537 GEAAFPESSKDL

-569 LRVDPV
+569 LRVDPI
-575 TGSITLLDIAA
+575 TGSVSLLDIAA

-597 SLAGQIQGGI
+597 GLAGQIQGGI

-617 DCSFKDGVLI
+617 DCTWKDGQLI
-627 HKDFATYLMPTA
+627 HKNFATYLMPTA

-652 YEASGPL
+652 YEASGPM

-682 ASGAILN
+682 ASGAILTK
-689 RLPLSREEILKALES
+689 LPLSPEEILKALEAR
-704 CEENM
+704 EECV

>member
-1 MRQYVGEKR
+1 MRQYVGERR
-10 GRLEGLDK
+10 GRIEGMDK
-18 ATGRAQYAGDYHMEN
+18 ATGRAKYAGDFKMEN

-47 TIRSIDFSDLPKD
+47 QVRNIDFSALPED

-77 FCDTPVLAD
+77 FCDTPVLAY
-86 DRIRYH
+86 DRIRFC

-98 IAADTREKAK
+98 IAADSREKAK
-108 EAAKLVKVEYD
+108 AAAKLVKVEYD
-119 LLPVIRNVE
+119 LLPTIRNVE
-128 DAKDPAMPALHG
+128 DAKDPSMPALHG

-146 EFFNEKGDVEKGFE
+146 DFFNEKGDVEKAFA
-160 ESFLIVEDDFETPAQ
+160 ESYLVLEDDFETPSQ

-180 EPDACFAYVEDNR
+180 EPDACFAYVEDDR
-193 LMVHTSSQNVFADRV
+193 LMVYTSTQNVFADRV
-208 MICRALGLEPNQV
+208 MICRALGLEPEQV

-248 WLTKRPAKIVFD
+248 WLTKRPAKVVFD
-260 RQEVLAC
+260 REEVLAC
-267 TYKRHGIRMH
+267 TYKRHAIKSH

-287 MLAFDG
+287 ILAFDG
-293 SALLDTGAYAGYGA
+293 NAVLDTGAYAGYGA

-314 EHFTGPYNIPNVRL
+314 EHFSGPYEIPNVRL
-328 RTETYY
+328 KTETYY
-334 TNKPTAHAMRGFG
+334 TNKPIAHAMRGFG

-362 IAKLGLDPIQMRSDN
+362 IAQLGLDPIQVRMDN
-377 ALEHGSIGALGQPM
+377 ALVQGSVGALGQPM
-391 EHCVGLKDALK
+391 DHYAGLRDALK

-410 KERETNT
+410 KERESNT

-440 SAKVSVQ
+440 GAKVSVR
-447 EREDGGFDIGVGLV
+447 EREDGGFDISCGLV
-461 DIGQGSAT
+461 DIGQGSTT

-484 NIHMTMADTDKTED
+484 NIHMIMADTDRTED

-516 AAVKQYKKMKEAEA
+516 AAVKQYKKMKEA
-530 CGIVLQP
+530 GIP
-537 AAGEAAFPESSKDL
+537 ADVAKGDAAFPESSKDL

-575 TGSITLLDIAA
+575 TGSISLLDIAA
-586 ATECGKVINPL
+586 ATECGRVMNPL
-597 SLAGQIQGGI
+597 GLAGQIQGGI

-617 DCSFKDGVLI
+617 DCTWRDGQLI
-627 HKDFATYLMPTA
+627 HKNFATYLMPTA
-639 LDVPNIASYHVDA
+639 MDVPNIASYHVDA

-682 ASGAILN
+682 ASGAVLSK
-689 RLPLSREEILKALES
+689 LPLSAEEILKALES
-704 CEENM
+704 REEYT

>member
-10 GRLEGLDK
+10 GRLEGMDK
-18 ATGRAQYAGDYHMEN
+18 ATGRALYAGDYRMEN

-41 STISHG
+41 SEISHG
-47 TIRSIDFSDLPKD
+47 SVHTLDVSALPED

-68 CAENIVADI
+68 FAENVVADI
-77 FCDTPVLAD
+77 FCDTPVLAY
-86 DRIRYH
+86 DRIRFR

-108 EAAKLVKVEYD
+108 EAAKLVKVEYEC
-119 LLPVIRNVE
+119 LPIVRNTE
-128 DAKDPAMPALHG
+128 DAKDPAMPVLHG
-140 DTNLLA
+140 DSNLLA
-146 EFFNEKGDVEKGFE
+146 DFFHEKGDVEKAFE
-160 ESFLIVEDDFETPAQ
+160 ESYLIVEDDFETPAQ

-180 EPDACFAYVEDNR
+180 EPDACFAYVEDDR
-193 LMVHTSSQNVFADRV
+193 LMVYTASQNVFADRL
-208 MICRALGLEPNQV
+208 MICRALGLAPEQV

-248 WLTKRPAKIVFD
+248 WLTKRPAKVVFD
-260 RQEVLAC
+260 REEVLAC
-267 TYKRHGIRMH
+267 TYKRHGIKTH

-287 MLAFDG
+287 ILAFDG
-293 SALLDTGAYAGYGA
+293 SAILDTGAYAGYGA

-314 EHFTGPYNIPNVRL
+314 EHFPGPYEIPNVRL
-328 RTETYY
+328 KTETYY
-334 TNKPTAHAMRGFG
+334 TNKPIAHAMRGFG

-362 IAKLGLDPIQMRSDN
+362 VAQLGLDPIGMRLDN
-377 ALEHGSIGALGQPM
+377 ALVQGSVGALGQPM
-391 EHCVGLKDALK
+391 DHCVGLREALK

-410 KERETNT
+410 KERESNT

-440 SAKVSVQ
+440 NAKVFVR
-447 EREDGGFDIGVGLV
+447 EREDGGFDIGCGLV
-461 DIGQGSAT
+461 DIGQGSTT

-484 NIHMTMADTDKTED
+484 NIHMIMADTDKTED
-498 CGPTAASRSVF
+498 CGCTAASRSVF
-509 IAGNALI
+509 IAGNALM
-516 AAVKQYKKMKEAEA
+516 AAVKQYKKMKEAGLSPDIA
-530 CGIVLQP
+530 M
-537 AAGEAAFPESSKDL
+537 GEAAFPESSKDL

-569 LRVDPV
+569 LRVDPI
-575 TGSITLLDIAA
+575 TGSVSLLDIAA

-597 SLAGQIQGGI
+597 GLAGQIQGGI

-617 DCSFKDGVLI
+617 DCTWKDGQLI
-627 HKDFATYLMPTA
+627 HKNFATYLMPTA

-652 YEASGPL
+652 YEASGPM

-682 ASGAILN
+682 ASGAILTK
-689 RLPLSREEILKALES
+689 LPLSPEEILKALEAR
-704 CEENM
+704 EECV

>member
-10 GRLEGLDK
+10 GRLEGMDK
-18 ATGRAQYAGDYHMEN
+18 ATGRALYAGDYRMEN

-41 STISHG
+41 SEISHG
-47 TIRSIDFSDLPKD
+47 SVRTLDVSALPED

-68 CAENIVADI
+68 FAENVVADI
-77 FCDTPVLAD
+77 FCDTPVLAY
-86 DRIRYH
+86 DRIRFR

-108 EAAKLVKVEYD
+108 EAAKLVKVEYEC
-119 LLPVIRNVE
+119 LPIVRNTE
-128 DAKDPAMPALHG
+128 DAKDPALPVLHG
-140 DTNLLA
+140 DSNLMA
-146 EFFNEKGDVEKGFE
+146 DFFHEKGDVEKAFE
-160 ESFLIVEDDFETPAQ
+160 ESYLIVEDDFETPAQ

-180 EPDACFAYVEDNR
+180 EPDACFAYVEDDR
-193 LMVHTSSQNVFADRV
+193 LMVYTASQNVFADRL
-208 MICRALGLEPNQV
+208 MICRALGLAPEQV

-248 WLTKRPAKIVFD
+248 WLTKRPAKVVFD
-260 RQEVLAC
+260 REEVLAC
-267 TYKRHGIRMH
+267 TYKRHGIKTH

-287 MLAFDG
+287 ILAFDG
-293 SALLDTGAYAGYGA
+293 SAILDTGAYAGYGA

-314 EHFTGPYNIPNVRL
+314 EHFPGPYEIPNVRL
-328 RTETYY
+328 KTETYY
-334 TNKPTAHAMRGFG
+334 TNKPIAHAMRGFG

-362 IAKLGLDPIQMRSDN
+362 VAQLGLDPIGMRLDN
-377 ALEHGSIGALGQPM
+377 ALVQGSVGALGQPM
-391 EHCVGLKDALK
+391 DHCVGLREALK

-410 KERETNT
+410 KERESNT

-440 SAKVSVQ
+440 NAKVSVR
-447 EREDGGFDIGVGLV
+447 EREDGGFDIGCGLV
-461 DIGQGSAT
+461 DIGQGSTT

-484 NIHMTMADTDKTED
+484 NIHMIMADTDKTED
-498 CGPTAASRSVF
+498 CGCTAASRSVF
-509 IAGNALI
+509 IAGNALM
-516 AAVKQYKKMKEAEA
+516 AAVKQYKKMKEAGLSSDIA
-530 CGIVLQP
+530 M
-537 AAGEAAFPESSKDL
+537 GEAAFPESSKDL

-569 LRVDPV
+569 LRVDPI
-575 TGSITLLDIAA
+575 TGSVSLLDIAA

-597 SLAGQIQGGI
+597 GLAGQIQGGI

-617 DCSFKDGVLI
+617 DCTWKDGQLI
-627 HKDFATYLMPTA
+627 HKNFATYLMPTA

-652 YEASGPL
+652 YEASGPM

-682 ASGAILN
+682 ASGAILTK
-689 RLPLSREEILKALES
+689 LPLSPEEILKALEAR
-704 CEENM
+704 EECV

>member
-1 MRQYVGEKR
+1 MRKYVGEKR
-10 GRLEGLDK
+10 GRLEGMDK
-18 ATGRAQYAGDYHMEN
+18 ATGRALYAGDYRMEN

-41 STISHG
+41 SEISHG
-47 TIRSIDFSDLPKD
+47 SVHTLDVSALPED

-68 CAENIVADI
+68 FAENVVADI
-77 FCDTPVLAD
+77 FCDTPVLAY
-86 DRIRYH
+86 DRIRFR

-108 EAAKLVKVEYD
+108 EAAKLVKVEYEC
-119 LLPVIRNVE
+119 LPIVRNTE
-128 DAKDPAMPALHG
+128 DAKDPAMPVLHG
-140 DTNLLA
+140 DSNLMA
-146 EFFNEKGDVEKGFE
+146 DFFQEKGDVEKAFE
-160 ESFLIVEDDFETPAQ
+160 ESYLIVEDDFETPAQ

-180 EPDACFAYVEDNR
+180 EPDACFAYVEDDR
-193 LMVHTSSQNVFADRV
+193 LMVYTSSQNVFADRL
-208 MICRALGLEPNQV
+208 MICRALGLAPEQV

-248 WLTKRPAKIVFD
+248 WLTKRPAKVVFD
-260 RQEVLAC
+260 REEVLAC
-267 TYKRHGIRMH
+267 TYKRHGIKTH

-287 MLAFDG
+287 ILAFDG
-293 SALLDTGAYAGYGA
+293 SAILDTGAYAGYGA

-314 EHFTGPYNIPNVRL
+314 EHFPGPYEIPNVRL
-328 RTETYY
+328 KTETYY
-334 TNKPTAHAMRGFG
+334 TNKPIAHAMRGFG
-347 APQGA
+347 SPQGA

-362 IAKLGLDPIQMRSDN
+362 VAQLGLDPIGMRLDN
-377 ALEHGSIGALGQPM
+377 ALVQGSVGALGQPM
-391 EHCVGLKDALK
+391 DHCVGLREALK

-410 KERETNT
+410 KERESNT

-440 SAKVSVQ
+440 NAKVSVR
-447 EREDGGFDIGVGLV
+447 EREDGGFDIGCGLV
-461 DIGQGSAT
+461 DIGQGSTT

-484 NIHMTMADTDKTED
+484 NIHMIMADTDKTED
-498 CGPTAASRSVF
+498 CGCTAASRSVF

-516 AAVKQYKKMKEAEA
+516 AAVKQYKKMKEAGLSSDIA
-530 CGIVLQP
+530 M
-537 AAGEAAFPESSKDL
+537 GEAAFPESSKDL

-569 LRVDPV
+569 LRVDPI
-575 TGSITLLDIAA
+575 TGSVSLLDIAA

-597 SLAGQIQGGI
+597 GLAGQIQGGI

-617 DCSFKDGVLI
+617 DCTWKDGQLI
-627 HKDFATYLMPTA
+627 HKNFATYLMPTA

-652 YEASGPL
+652 YEASGPM

-682 ASGAILN
+682 ASGAILTK
-689 RLPLSREEILKALES
+689 LPLSPEEILKALEAR
-704 CEENM
+704 EECV

>member
-10 GRLEGLDK
+10 GRLEGMDK
-18 ATGRAQYAGDYHMEN
+18 ATGRALYAGDYRMEN

-41 STISHG
+41 SEISHG
-47 TIRSIDFSDLPKD
+47 SVHTLDVSALPED
-60 VLVFTGKD
+60 VLIFTGKD
-68 CAENIVADI
+68 FAENVVADI
-77 FCDTPVLAD
+77 FCDTPVLAY
-86 DRIRYH
+86 DRIRFR

-108 EAAKLVKVEYD
+108 EAAKLVKVEYEC
-119 LLPVIRNVE
+119 LPIVRNTE
-128 DAKDPAMPALHG
+128 DAKNPALPVLHG
-140 DTNLLA
+140 DSNLLA
-146 EFFNEKGDVEKGFE
+146 DFFHEKGDVEKAFE
-160 ESFLIVEDDFETPAQ
+160 ESYLIVEDDFETPAQ

-180 EPDACFAYVEDNR
+180 EPDACFAYVEDDR
-193 LMVHTSSQNVFADRV
+193 LMVYTSSQNVFADRL
-208 MICRALGLEPNQV
+208 MICRALGLAPEQV

-248 WLTKRPAKIVFD
+248 WLTKRPAKVVFD
-260 RQEVLAC
+260 REEVLAC
-267 TYKRHGIRMH
+267 TYKRHGIKTH

-287 MLAFDG
+287 ILAFDG
-293 SALLDTGAYAGYGA
+293 SAILDTGAYAGYGA

-314 EHFTGPYNIPNVRL
+314 EHFPGPYEIPNVRL
-328 RTETYY
+328 KTETYY
-334 TNKPTAHAMRGFG
+334 TNKPIAHAMRGFG

-362 IAKLGLDPIQMRSDN
+362 VAQLGLDPIGMRLDN
-377 ALEHGSIGALGQPM
+377 ALVQGSVGALGQPM
-391 EHCVGLKDALK
+391 DHCVGLREALK

-410 KERETNT
+410 KERESNT

-440 SAKVSVQ
+440 NAKVSVR
-447 EREDGGFDIGVGLV
+447 EREDGGFDIGCGLV
-461 DIGQGSAT
+461 DIGQGSTT

-484 NIHMTMADTDKTED
+484 NIHMIMADTDKTED
-498 CGPTAASRSVF
+498 CGCTAASRSVF

-516 AAVKQYKKMKEAEA
+516 AAVKQYKKMKEAGLSSDIA
-530 CGIVLQP
+530 M
-537 AAGEAAFPESSKDL
+537 GEAAFPESSKDL

-569 LRVDPV
+569 LRVDPI
-575 TGSITLLDIAA
+575 TGSVSLLDIAA

-597 SLAGQIQGGI
+597 GLAGQIQGGI

-617 DCSFKDGVLI
+617 DCTWKDGQLI
-627 HKDFATYLMPTA
+627 HKNFATYLMPTA

-652 YEASGPL
+652 YEASGPM

-682 ASGAILN
+682 ASGAILTK
-689 RLPLSREEILKALES
+689 LPLSPEEILKALEAR
-704 CEENM
+704 EECV